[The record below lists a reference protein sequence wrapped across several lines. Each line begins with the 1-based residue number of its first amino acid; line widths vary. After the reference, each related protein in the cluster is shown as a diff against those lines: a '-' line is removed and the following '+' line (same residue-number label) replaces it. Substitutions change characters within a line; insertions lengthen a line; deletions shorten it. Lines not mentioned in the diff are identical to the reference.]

1 MKMNK
6 KYSIRKLTVGIASI
20 SIGLFVANSIDLQQL
35 ANVNLANNIIK
46 AEGTDVKNW
55 QPEGNVI
62 AQGEDGVP
70 WELYENGYLLFKP
83 VEGKDTLTNYGKIH
97 LPSWKEK
104 YHDQIKA
111 IGFTGKTYA
120 PVDSSYLFTGGM
132 SNNFP
137 KKLSNLSYVDASK
150 LDTSKVESMDSMFE
164 EASGLTN
171 LDLSKWD
178 TSKVWSMSSMFSGAS
193 GLMNLDIGKWN
204 TSQVT
209 NMKDMFFRARGLT
222 NLDVGK
228 WDTSKVTNMEYMF
241 AGASGLTNLD
251 VGKWDTSKVSSMR
264 SMFEGARGLTNL
276 DVGKWNTSKVSSMRS
291 MFALASGLMNLD
303 IGKWDTSQVTDMS
316 DMFRG
321 VRTNLDIGKW
331 DTSQVTDMH
340 WMFSGASDLTNL
352 DIGKWDTSK
361 VTDMSGMFRLASGLT
376 NLDLSRWDT
385 SKVTNMNW
393 MFSGASGLTNLDIG
407 KWNTSKVR
415 TMWNMFEGASG
426 LTNLD
431 IGKWDTSQVTDMGSM
446 FEGAS
451 SLTNLDIGKWDTS
464 QVTNMS
470 DMFSGARGL
479 TNLDIGKWD
488 TSKVRNMWGMFNEAS
503 GLTNLDI
510 GKWDTSQVTDMFYM
524 FKGASGL
531 TRLDIGKWNTSQ
543 VTAMNS
549 MFEGASSLTNLDIG
563 KWDTSQ
569 VTAMRS
575 MFEGASGLTNLDVSK
590 WDVSNVKYISDMF
603 SRTPNLVNV
612 NTGENLKLIEALV
625 EAKGDNIRWIREDK
639 TYGPYTSKELYEMYK
654 ANPSALA
661 GRWVLGK
668 NSYTINFNSDTGE
681 SIEALDNKTNETITL
696 PTLTQDKP
704 GYKFLGWSKTQDGEV
719 VTDKVNLANP
729 GETITLYAKWEKVN
743 NITKQNKPI
752 EIVTKYQE
760 DDTLDNGKSQE
771 IEGRAGEKEVVT
783 TYTVTPITGELTN
796 PVVTENEVRPMTP
809 KIIKIGTKP
818 KLSYSKRG
826 DDVIKST
833 TTYKVNPSTGEIS
846 ESKTEE
852 IAKKGVLKD
861 KVQIINKKDGTT
873 IKEITKYILNEKTGE
888 ITETKE
894 VELLAD
900 KGSSNK
906 QEELPKLKV
915 AILKDTEGNVLDVLE
930 FNEKPKEVKGYRY
943 TGKEEVDGEG
953 NKVYVYD
960 KKVETSKSDDKVPT
974 VEEPKPFAGGVNAGE
989 AEVREELKPFEG
1001 GVNPVE
1007 SVVTEE
1013 LKPFAGGVNPAE
1025 SVVTEEL
1032 KPKVELST
1040 VGDYVPPII
1049 DKKEF
1054 LGGVNSAES
1063 VVTEEPKPF
1072 EGGVNPAESVV
1083 TEEQKPFAGGVNPVE
1098 SVVKEELKPFAGGVN
1113 PAESVVK
1120 EELKPFEG
1128 GVNPVESVVTE
1139 ELKPLEG
1146 GVNPAE
1152 SVVTE
1157 ELKPFEGGVN
1167 SEVASASEELPELK
1181 VAILKDTEGNV
1192 LDVLEISA
1200 KPKELKGYRYTGK
1213 EEIDGEGNKIY
1224 IYEKEKSEVTLGDEK
1239 DKRDIAETQVL
1250 DDNISQSKDVEDKK
1264 GEDST
1269 EKSLPKTGET
1279 PVGHGVLGG
1288 MLLAAT
1294 MVLTRRKIQK

>member
-46 AEGTDVKNW
+46 AEGSGVKNW

-83 VEGKDTLTNYGKIH
+83 VEGKDTLTNNGKIDF
-97 LPSWKEK
+97 PSWKEK

-120 PVDSSYLFTGGM
+120 PVNSSYLFTGDRL
-132 SNNFP
+132 NWEDFP
-137 KKLSNLSYVDASK
+137 KKLSNLSYIDASK
-150 LDTSKVESMDSMFE
+150 LDTSKVENVKYMFLG
-164 EASGLTN
+164 ARGLTN

-178 TSKVWSMSSMFSGAS
+178 TSKV
-193 GLMNLDIGKWN
+193 
-204 TSQVT
+204 T
-209 NMKDMFFRARGLT
+209 NMG
-222 NLDVGK
+222 
-228 WDTSKVTNMEYMF
+228 
-241 AGASGLTNLD
+241 
-251 VGKWDTSKVSSMR
+251 
-264 SMFEGARGLTNL
+264 
-276 DVGKWNTSKVSSMRS
+276 
-291 MFALASGLMNLD
+291 
-303 IGKWDTSQVTDMS
+303 
-316 DMFRG
+316 
-321 VRTNLDIGKW
+321 
-331 DTSQVTDMH
+331 
-340 WMFSGASDLTNL
+340 
-352 DIGKWDTSK
+352 
-361 VTDMSGMFRLASGLT
+361 GMFY
-376 NLDLSRWDT
+376 
-385 SKVTNMNW
+385 
-393 MFSGASGLTNLDIG
+393 
-407 KWNTSKVR
+407 
-415 TMWNMFEGASG
+415 
-426 LTNLD
+426 
-431 IGKWDTSQVTDMGSM
+431 
-446 FEGAS
+446 
-451 SLTNLDIGKWDTS
+451 
-464 QVTNMS
+464 
-470 DMFSGARGL
+470 
-479 TNLDIGKWD
+479 
-488 TSKVRNMWGMFNEAS
+488 EAS

-510 GKWDTSQVTDMFYM
+510 GKWDTSQVTDMSGM
-524 FKGASGL
+524 FRGAS
-531 TRLDIGKWNTSQ
+531 D
-543 VTAMNS
+543 
-549 MFEGASSLTNLDIG
+549 LTNLDIG

-569 VTAMRS
+569 VTNMGG
-575 MFEGASGLTNLDVSK
+575 MFYEARGLKNLDIGKWDTSKVTNMSGMFYEASGLTNLDIGKWDTSQVTNMRAMFYETRLANLDIGKWNTSKVTDMSKMFYSVSDLKNLDLSRWDTSQVTDMSAMFYGTRLENLDIGKWNTSKVTDMSNMFNGARGLKNLDLSRWDTSKVTNMGRMFFVAGNVGDLNIGKWDTSKVKYMEYMFYGTWLQNLDIGKWDTSKVRDMSYMFAGAGGLMNLNIGKWDTSQVMDMEWMFAGAGGLMNLNIGKWDTSKVTNMQGMFNEARGLTNLDIGKWDTSKVRDMSYMFAVAEDLTNLDVSK
-590 WDVSNVKYISDMF
+590 WNVSKVEDMSKMF

-625 EAKGDNIRWIREDK
+625 EAKDENIRWIREDK

-654 ANPSALA
+654 VNPSALA
-661 GRWVLGK
+661 GRWVLGE

-681 SIEALDNKTNETITL
+681 SIEALDSKTNETITL

-704 GYKFLGWSKTQDGEV
+704 GYKFLGWSKKQDGEV
-719 VTDKVNLANP
+719 VTDRVNLANP

-760 DDTLDNGKSQE
+760 DDTLDNDKSQE
-771 IEGRAGEKEVVT
+771 IEGKAGEKEVVT

-796 PVVTENEVRPMTP
+796 PVVTEKEVRSMTP

-833 TTYKVNPSTGEIS
+833 TTYKVNSSTGETS

-861 KVQIINKKDGTT
+861 KVQVINKKDGTT

-888 ITETKE
+888 TTETKE

-900 KGSSNK
+900 KGSANK
-906 QEELPKLKV
+906 QEELSELKV
-915 AILKDTEGNVLDVLE
+915 VILKDTEGNVLDVLE

-960 KKVETSKSDDKVPT
+960 KKVELSTVGDFVPPT
-974 VEEPKPFAGGVNAGE
+974 IEGKEFVGGVNP
-989 AEVREELKPFEG
+989 AESVITEELKPFE
-1001 GVNPVE
+1001 
-1007 SVVTEE
+1007 
-1013 LKPFAGGVNPAE
+1013 GGVNPAE

-1040 VGDYVPPII
+1040 VGDYVPPTIDKKEFLGGVNSAESVVTEELKPFEGGVNPVELVVTEEPKPFEGGVNPAESVITEELKPFEGGVNPAESVVTEELKPKVELSTVGDYVPPTI

-1072 EGGVNPAESVV
+1072 EGGVN
-1083 TEEQKPFAGGVNPVE
+1083 
-1098 SVVKEELKPFAGGVN
+1098 
-1113 PAESVVK
+1113 
-1120 EELKPFEG
+1120 
-1128 GVNPVESVVTE
+1128 
-1139 ELKPLEG
+1139 
-1146 GVNPAE
+1146 
-1152 SVVTE
+1152 
-1157 ELKPFEGGVN
+1157 

-1181 VAILKDTEGNV
+1181 VAILKDIEGNV

-1213 EEIDGEGNKIY
+1213 EEVDGEGNKIY
-1224 IYEKEKSEVTLGDEK
+1224 IYEKEKSEVTLGDKK
-1239 DKRDIAETQVL
+1239 DKRDISQTQVL
-1250 DDNISQSKDVEDKK
+1250 DDNISQSKNVEDKK

-1294 MVLTRRKIQK
+1294 IMLTRRKIQK

>member
-83 VEGKDTLTNYGKIH
+83 VEGKDTLTNNGRID

-120 PVDSSYLFTGGM
+120 PVNSSYLFEGDGDKW
-132 SNNFP
+132 NNFP
-137 KKLSNLSYVDASK
+137 KNLSNLSYIDASK
-150 LDTSKVESMDSMFE
+150 LDTSKVENMYSMFSR
-164 EASGLTN
+164 ARGLTN

-178 TSKVWSMSSMFSGAS
+178 TSKVTNMGGMFLSAS
-193 GLMNLDIGKWN
+193 GLTKLDIGNWN
-204 TSQVT
+204 T
-209 NMKDMFFRARGLT
+209 G
-222 NLDVGK
+222 
-228 WDTSKVTNMEYMF
+228 KVTNM
-241 AGASGLTNLD
+241 GG
-251 VGKWDTSKVSSMR
+251 
-264 SMFEGARGLTNL
+264 
-276 DVGKWNTSKVSSMRS
+276 
-291 MFALASGLMNLD
+291 
-303 IGKWDTSQVTDMS
+303 
-316 DMFRG
+316 
-321 VRTNLDIGKW
+321 
-331 DTSQVTDMH
+331 
-340 WMFSGASDLTNL
+340 
-352 DIGKWDTSK
+352 
-361 VTDMSGMFRLASGLT
+361 
-376 NLDLSRWDT
+376 
-385 SKVTNMNW
+385 
-393 MFSGASGLTNLDIG
+393 MFSGASGLTKLDIG
-407 KWNTSKVR
+407 NWNTGKV
-415 TMWNMFEGASG
+415 TEMDW
-426 LTNLD
+426 
-431 IGKWDTSQVTDMGSM
+431 
-446 FEGAS
+446 
-451 SLTNLDIGKWDTS
+451 
-464 QVTNMS
+464 
-470 DMFSGARGL
+470 MFSSARGL

-488 TSKVRNMWGMFNEAS
+488 TSKVTSMVAMFEEARGLTNLDIGKWDTSKVTSMIAMFSEAS

-510 GKWDTSQVTDMFYM
+510 GKWDTSQVTNMRWM
-524 FKGASGL
+524 FKGASSL
-531 TRLDIGKWNTSQ
+531 TNLEIGKWNTSQ
-543 VTAMNS
+543 VTNMGEMFDEASGLTNLDIGNWDTSKVTNMRS
-549 MFEGASSLTNLDIG
+549 MFSRARGLTSLDIG

-569 VTAMRS
+569 VEDMS
-575 MFEGASGLTNLDVSK
+575 DMFRYARGLTNLDVSK

-603 SRTPNLVNV
+603 ARTTNLVNV
-612 NTGENLKLIEALV
+612 NTGENLKLIEELV
-625 EAKGDNIRWIREDK
+625 EAKGDNIRWVREDK

-661 GRWVLGK
+661 GRWFLEK

-681 SIEALDNKTNETITL
+681 SIKALDSKTNETITL

-719 VTDKVNLANP
+719 VTDRVNLANP
-729 GETITLYAKWEKVN
+729 GKTITLYAKWEKVN

-760 DDTLDNGKSQE
+760 DDILDNGKSQE
-771 IEGRAGEKEVVT
+771 IEGKAGEKEVVT
-783 TYTVTPITGELTN
+783 TYKVTPITGELTN
-796 PVVTENEVRPMTP
+796 PVVTEKEIRPMTP

-888 ITETKE
+888 TTETKE

-906 QEELPKLKV
+906 QEELPELKV
-915 AILKDTEGNVLDVLE
+915 AILKDAENNVLDVLG
-930 FNEKPKEVKGYRY
+930 FNEKPKEVKGYKY
-943 TGKEEVDGEG
+943 TGKEEVDVDG

-974 VEEPKPFAGGVNAGE
+974 VEEAKPFEGGVNPAESVVTEELKPFEGGVNPAESVVTEELKPKVELSTVGDYVPPMIVKKEFMGGVNAGE
-989 AEVREELKPFEG
+989 AEIREELKPFEG

-1013 LKPFAGGVNPAE
+1013 LKPFKGGVNPAE

>member
-35 ANVNLANNIIK
+35 VNVNLANNIIK

-83 VEGKDTLTNYGKIH
+83 VEGKDTLTNNGRID

-120 PVDSSYLFTGGM
+120 PVNSSYLFEGNGDIWD
-132 SNNFP
+132 NFP
-137 KKLSNLSYVDASK
+137 KNLSNLSYIDASK
-150 LDTSKVESMDSMFE
+150 LDTSKVENMYSMFSRARGLENLDLSKWDTSKVKNMAGMFE
-164 EASGLTN
+164 EARGLENLDLSKWNTSQVTNMGAMFSDTRLTNLDIGGWDTSQVKNMGYMFSEASRLTNLDLSRWDTSQVKNMSNMFRVVRGLTNLDLSRWDTSQVTDMEYMFYGTRLANLDIGKWDTSQVTNMGNMFAGDSDLTNSNIGKWDTSKVTNMEGMFSGARGLTN

-178 TSKVWSMSSMFSGAS
+178 TSKV
-193 GLMNLDIGKWN
+193 
-204 TSQVT
+204 
-209 NMKDMFFRARGLT
+209 KDM
-222 NLDVGK
+222 
-228 WDTSKVTNMEYMF
+228 SYMF
-241 AGASGLTNLD
+241 AGAED
-251 VGKWDTSKVSSMR
+251 
-264 SMFEGARGLTNL
+264 
-276 DVGKWNTSKVSSMRS
+276 
-291 MFALASGLMNLD
+291 
-303 IGKWDTSQVTDMS
+303 
-316 DMFRG
+316 
-321 VRTNLDIGKW
+321 
-331 DTSQVTDMH
+331 
-340 WMFSGASDLTNL
+340 
-352 DIGKWDTSK
+352 
-361 VTDMSGMFRLASGLT
+361 
-376 NLDLSRWDT
+376 
-385 SKVTNMNW
+385 
-393 MFSGASGLTNLDIG
+393 
-407 KWNTSKVR
+407 
-415 TMWNMFEGASG
+415 
-426 LTNLD
+426 
-431 IGKWDTSQVTDMGSM
+431 
-446 FEGAS
+446 
-451 SLTNLDIGKWDTS
+451 
-464 QVTNMS
+464 
-470 DMFSGARGL
+470 
-479 TNLDIGKWD
+479 
-488 TSKVRNMWGMFNEAS
+488 
-503 GLTNLDI
+503 
-510 GKWDTSQVTDMFYM
+510 
-524 FKGASGL
+524 
-531 TRLDIGKWNTSQ
+531 
-543 VTAMNS
+543 
-549 MFEGASSLTNLDIG
+549 
-563 KWDTSQ
+563 
-569 VTAMRS
+569 
-575 MFEGASGLTNLDVSK
+575 LTNLDVSK
-590 WDVSNVKYISDMF
+590 WDVSKVEDMREMF
-603 SRTPNLVNV
+603 SNTSNLVNV
-612 NTGENLKLIEALV
+612 NTGENLKMIEALV

-639 TYGPYTSKELYEMYK
+639 TYGPYTSKELYEKYK
-654 ANPSALA
+654 ANPSVLA

-681 SIEALDNKTNETITL
+681 SIKALDSKTNETITL

-760 DDTLDNGKSQE
+760 DDTLDNDKSQE
-771 IEGRAGEKEVVT
+771 IEGKAGEKEVVT

-796 PVVTENEVRPMTP
+796 PVVTEKEVRPMTP

-833 TTYKVNPSTGEIS
+833 TTYKVNSSTGETS

-861 KVQIINKKDGTT
+861 KVQVINKKDGTT

-888 ITETKE
+888 TTETKE

-900 KGSSNK
+900 KGSANK
-906 QEELPKLKV
+906 QEKLSELKV

-930 FNEKPKEVKGYRY
+930 FNEKPKEVKGYKY
-943 TGKEEVDGEG
+943 TGKEEVDVEG

-974 VEEPKPFAGGVNAGE
+974 VEEPKPFAGGVNS
-989 AEVREELKPFEG
+989 AESVVTEELKPYAG

-1013 LKPFAGGVNPAE
+1013 LKP
-1025 SVVTEEL
+1025 
-1032 KPKVELST
+1032 
-1040 VGDYVPPII
+1040 Y
-1049 DKKEF
+1049 
-1054 LGGVNSAES
+1054 
-1063 VVTEEPKPF
+1063 

-1083 TEEQKPFAGGVNPVE
+1083 KEELKSFAGGVNPEESVVREELKPFEGGVNPVE

-1113 PAESVVK
+1113 PAESVVT
-1120 EELKPFEG
+1120 EEPKPFES

-1146 GVNPAE
+1146 GVNSEEAA
-1152 SVVTE
+1152 VRE
-1157 ELKPFEGGVN
+1157 ELKPYEGGVN

-1200 KPKELKGYRYTGK
+1200 KPKELKGYRYTEK
-1213 EEIDGEGNKIY
+1213 EEVDGEGNKIY

-1250 DDNISQSKDVEDKK
+1250 DDNISQSKNVEDKK

-1269 EKSLPKTGET
+1269 EKILPKTGET
-1279 PVGHGVLGG
+1279 PAGHGVLGG

-1294 MVLTRRKIQK
+1294 IMLTRRKIQK

>member
-1 MKMNK
+1 MNK

-55 QPEGNVI
+55 QPEGNLI

-83 VEGKDTLTNYGKIH
+83 VEGKDTLTNNGEIDF
-97 LPSWKEK
+97 PSWKEK

-111 IGFTGKTYA
+111 IGFTSKTYA
-120 PVDSSYLFTGGM
+120 PVNSSHLFRGGRYEWDT
-132 SNNFP
+132 FP
-137 KKLSNLSYVDASK
+137 RKLSNLSYIDASK
-150 LDTSKVESMDSMFE
+150 LDTSKVENMKSMFSR
-164 EASGLTN
+164 AGGLTN
-171 LDLSKWD
+171 LD
-178 TSKVWSMSSMFSGAS
+178 
-193 GLMNLDIGKWN
+193 I
-204 TSQVT
+204 
-209 NMKDMFFRARGLT
+209 
-222 NLDVGK
+222 GK
-228 WDTSKVTNMEYMF
+228 WDTSKVTNMGGMF
-241 AGASGLTNLD
+241 SETWLTNLD
-251 VGKWDTSKVSSMR
+251 IGGWDTSKVTNMGG
-264 SMFEGARGLTNL
+264 MFNEARGLTNL
-276 DVGKWNTSKVSSMRS
+276 DLSRWDTSQVMNMGG
-291 MFALASGLMNLD
+291 MFSEASGLTNLD
-303 IGKWDTSQVTDMS
+303 IGKWDTSKVTNMGA
-316 DMFRG
+316 MFEEARG
-321 VRTNLDIGKW
+321 LTNLDIGKW
-331 DTSQVTDMH
+331 DTSQVRNMR
-340 WMFSGASDLTNL
+340 WMFSGASGLTNL

-361 VTDMSGMFRLASGLT
+361 VTDMSRMFYGTRASLDIGKWDTSQVTDMEHMFDGAKGLT

-385 SKVTNMNW
+385 SKVRNMRW
-393 MFSGASGLTNLDIG
+393 MFAVAGDVRNLNIG
-407 KWNTSKVR
+407 KWDTSQVMDMGYMFYGTWLANLDLGKWDTSQVMNMELMFARAFDLTNSNIGKWDTSKV
-415 TMWNMFEGASG
+415 TNMEGMFAEAGG
-426 LTNLD
+426 LVNLD
-431 IGKWDTSQVTDMGSM
+431 IGKWDTS
-446 FEGAS
+446 
-451 SLTNLDIGKWDTS
+451 K
-464 QVTNMS
+464 VTNMGW
-470 DMFSGARGL
+470 MFSGARGL

-488 TSKVRNMWGMFNEAS
+488 TSKVTDMKGMFSE
-503 GLTNLDI
+503 
-510 GKWDTSQVTDMFYM
+510 
-524 FKGASGL
+524 
-531 TRLDIGKWNTSQ
+531 
-543 VTAMNS
+543 
-549 MFEGASSLTNLDIG
+549 
-563 KWDTSQ
+563 
-569 VTAMRS
+569 
-575 MFEGASGLTNLDVSK
+575 ASGLTNLDVSK
-590 WDVSNVKYISDMF
+590 WNVSKVEDMSKMF
-603 SRTPNLVNV
+603 SNTPNLVNV
-612 NTGENLKLIEALV
+612 NTGENLKMIEALIEA
-625 EAKGDNIRWIREDK
+625 KGENIRWVREDK
-639 TYGPYTSKELYEMYK
+639 TYGPYTSKELYEKYK
-654 ANPSALA
+654 VNPSALA
-661 GRWVLGK
+661 GRWFLEK

-681 SIEALDNKTNETITL
+681 SIKALDSKTNETITL

-704 GYKFLGWSKTQDGEV
+704 GYKFLGWSKNQDGEV

-743 NITKQNKPI
+743 NITKENKPI

-771 IEGRAGEKEVVT
+771 IEGKAGEKEVVT

-796 PVVTENEVRPMTP
+796 PVVTEKEVRPMTP

-861 KVQIINKKDGTT
+861 KVQIINKKEGTT

-888 ITETKE
+888 TTETKE

-915 AILKDTEGNVLDVLE
+915 VILKDTEGNVLDVLE
-930 FNEKPKEVKGYRY
+930 FNEKPKEVKGYKY

-974 VEEPKPFAGGVNAGE
+974 VEEPKPF
-989 AEVREELKPFEG
+989 EG
-1001 GVNPVE
+1001 GANPVE

-1013 LKPFAGGVNPAE
+1013 LKSFTGGVNPAESVVTEELKPFEGGVNPAE

-1040 VGDYVPPII
+1040 VGDYVPPMIV
-1049 DKKEF
+1049 KKEF
-1054 LGGVNSAES
+1054 MGGVNAGEAEIR
-1063 VVTEEPKPF
+1063 
-1072 EGGVNPAESVV
+1072 
-1083 TEEQKPFAGGVNPVE
+1083 
-1098 SVVKEELKPFAGGVN
+1098 
-1113 PAESVVK
+1113 

-1139 ELKPLEG
+1139 ELKPFKGGVNPAESVVTEEAKPFEG

-1157 ELKPFEGGVN
+1157 ELKPFEGGVNPAESVVTEEAKPFEGGVNPAESVVTEELKPYEGGVNSEEAAVREELKPYEGGVN

-1181 VAILKDTEGNV
+1181 VAILKDKEGNV

-1200 KPKELKGYRYTGK
+1200 KPKELKGYRYTEK
-1213 EEIDGEGNKIY
+1213 EEVDGEGNKIY

-1239 DKRDIAETQVL
+1239 DKRDIAETQSL
-1250 DDNISQSKDVEDKK
+1250 DDNISQSKNVENKK

-1269 EKSLPKTGET
+1269 EKILPKTGET
-1279 PVGHGVLGG
+1279 PAGHGVLGG

-1294 MVLTRRKIQK
+1294 IMLTRRKIHK

>member
-83 VEGKDTLTNYGKIH
+83 VEGKDTLTSNGKIDI
-97 LPSWKEK
+97 PSWKEK

-120 PVDSSYLFTGGM
+120 PVDSSYLFGGD
-132 SNNFP
+132 SQTWDYFP
-137 KKLSNLSYVDASK
+137 KKLSNLAYIDASK
-150 LDTSKVESMDSMFE
+150 LDTSKVENMM
-164 EASGLTN
+164 
-171 LDLSKWD
+171 
-178 TSKVWSMSSMFSGAS
+178 SMFSGAS
-193 GLMNLDIGKWN
+193 GLTSLDIGKWDTSKVTNMSGMFYKASGLTNLDIGKWN

-209 NMKDMFFRARGLT
+209 NMMWMFEEARGL
-222 NLDVGK
+222 
-228 WDTSKVTNMEYMF
+228 M
-241 AGASGLTNLD
+241 
-251 VGKWDTSKVSSMR
+251 
-264 SMFEGARGLTNL
+264 
-276 DVGKWNTSKVSSMRS
+276 
-291 MFALASGLMNLD
+291 
-303 IGKWDTSQVTDMS
+303 
-316 DMFRG
+316 
-321 VRTNLDIGKW
+321 
-331 DTSQVTDMH
+331 
-340 WMFSGASDLTNL
+340 NL

-361 VTDMSGMFRLASGLT
+361 VTDMSVMFGR
-376 NLDLSRWDT
+376 
-385 SKVTNMNW
+385 
-393 MFSGASGLTNLDIG
+393 ASGLTNLDIG
-407 KWNTSKVR
+407 KWNTS
-415 TMWNMFEGASG
+415 
-426 LTNLD
+426 
-431 IGKWDTSQVTDMGSM
+431 QVTDMDAM
-446 FEGAS
+446 FLRAS
-451 SLTNLDIGKWDTS
+451 SLTNLDIEKWDTS
-464 QVTNMS
+464 KVRSMRS
-470 DMFSGARGL
+470 MFAGARGL

-488 TSKVRNMWGMFNEAS
+488 TSKVTNMWRMFSGAE

-510 GKWDTSQVTDMFYM
+510 GKWDTSQVTNML
-524 FKGASGL
+524 G
-531 TRLDIGKWNTSQ
+531 
-543 VTAMNS
+543 
-549 MFEGASSLTNLDIG
+549 MFEEAINLTNLDIG

-569 VTAMRS
+569 VTNMRY
-575 MFEGASGLTNLDVSK
+575 MFSGARGLTNLDVSK
-590 WDVSNVKYISDMF
+590 WDVSKVEDMRGMF
-603 SRTPNLVNV
+603 SGAEGLTNLDVSKWDVSKVEDMWKMFSNTSNLVNV
-612 NTGENLKLIEALV
+612 NTGENLKMIEALV
-625 EAKGDNIRWIREDK
+625 EAKGDNIRWVREDK

-661 GRWVLGK
+661 GRWFLEK
-668 NSYTINFNSDTGE
+668 NRYTINFNSDTGE
-681 SIEALDNKTNETITL
+681 SIEALDSKTNETITL

-704 GYKFLGWSKTQDGEV
+704 GYKFLGWSRTQDGEV

-771 IEGRAGEKEVVT
+771 IEGKAGEKEVVT

-833 TTYKVNPSTGEIS
+833 TTYKVNPSTGETS

-861 KVQIINKKDGTT
+861 KVQVINKKDGTT

-888 ITETKE
+888 TTETKE

-900 KGSSNK
+900 KGSANK
-906 QEELPKLKV
+906 QEKLSELKV

-930 FNEKPKEVKGYRY
+930 FNEKPKEVKGYKY
-943 TGKEEVDGEG
+943 TGKEEVDVEG

-974 VEEPKPFAGGVNAGE
+974 VEEPKPFEGGVNPVGSVVA
-989 AEVREELKPFEG
+989 EELKPFES
-1001 GVNPVE
+1001 GVNPAE
-1007 SVVTEE
+1007 SVVTEELKRFEGGVNSVEAAVREE

-1032 KPKVELST
+1032 KP
-1040 VGDYVPPII
+1040 
-1049 DKKEF
+1049 F
-1054 LGGVNSAES
+1054 
-1063 VVTEEPKPF
+1063 
-1072 EGGVNPAESVV
+1072 
-1083 TEEQKPFAGGVNPVE
+1083 
-1098 SVVKEELKPFAGGVN
+1098 
-1113 PAESVVK
+1113 
-1120 EELKPFEG
+1120 
-1128 GVNPVESVVTE
+1128 
-1139 ELKPLEG
+1139 EG

-1157 ELKPFEGGVN
+1157 ELKPFAGGVNPVESVVTEELKPFAGGVNSAESVVKEELKPFEIGVNSVESAVTEELKPLEGGVSSEEAAVREELKPYEGGVN

-1181 VAILKDTEGNV
+1181 VAILKDKEGNV
-1192 LDVLEISA
+1192 LDVLEISE
-1200 KPKELKGYRYTGK
+1200 KPKELKGYRYTEK
-1213 EEIDGEGNKIY
+1213 EEVDGEGNKIY

-1239 DKRDIAETQVL
+1239 DKRDIAETQGL
-1250 DDNISQSKDVEDKK
+1250 DDNISQSKNVEDKK

-1269 EKSLPKTGET
+1269 ERILPKTGET
-1279 PVGHGVLGG
+1279 PAGYGVLGG

-1294 MVLTRRKIQK
+1294 IMLTRRKIHK

>member
-83 VEGKDTLTNYGKIH
+83 VEGKDTLTNNGEIDF
-97 LPSWKEK
+97 PSWKEK

-120 PVDSSYLFTGGM
+120 PVNSSYLFRGDSHTWD
-132 SNNFP
+132 NFP
-137 KKLSNLSYVDASK
+137 KKLSNLFYIDASK
-150 LDTSKVESMDSMFE
+150 LDTSKVENMDNMFYG
-164 EASGLTN
+164 ADGLTN
-171 LDLSKWD
+171 LD
-178 TSKVWSMSSMFSGAS
+178 
-193 GLMNLDIGKWN
+193 I
-204 TSQVT
+204 
-209 NMKDMFFRARGLT
+209 
-222 NLDVGK
+222 GK
-228 WDTSKVTNMEYMF
+228 WDTSKVTNMASMF
-241 AGASGLTNLD
+241 TVARGLTNLD
-251 VGKWDTSKVSSMR
+251 IGKWDTSKVTNMR
-264 SMFEGARGLTNL
+264 GMFSR
-276 DVGKWNTSKVSSMRS
+276 
-291 MFALASGLMNLD
+291 ASGLMNLD
-303 IGKWDTSQVTDMS
+303 IGKWDTSQVTKMGH
-316 DMFRG
+316 MF
-321 VRTNLDIGKW
+321 NDA
-331 DTSQVTDMH
+331 
-340 WMFSGASDLTNL
+340 SGLTNL

-361 VTDMSGMFRLASGLT
+361 VTDMTGMFSLAS
-376 NLDLSRWDT
+376 R
-385 SKVTNMNW
+385 
-393 MFSGASGLTNLDIG
+393 
-407 KWNTSKVR
+407 
-415 TMWNMFEGASG
+415 

-431 IGKWDTSQVTDMGSM
+431 IGKWDTSKVTDMGR
-446 FEGAS
+446 
-451 SLTNLDIGKWDTS
+451 
-464 QVTNMS
+464 
-470 DMFSGARGL
+470 MFSGARGL

-488 TSKVRNMWGMFNEAS
+488 TSKVTNMEFMFSGARGLTNLDIGKWDTSKVSSMRFMFYGAS
-503 GLTNLDI
+503 SLTNLDIGKWDTSKITDMGSMFKGARGLTNLDI
-510 GKWDTSQVTDMFYM
+510 GKWDTSQVTNMESMF
-524 FKGASGL
+524 FRTEGL
-531 TRLDIGKWNTSQ
+531 KNLDIGKWDTSK
-543 VTAMNS
+543 VTNMSN
-549 MFEGASSLTNLDIG
+549 MFYVASSLTNLDIG
-563 KWDTSQ
+563 KWDTSK
-569 VTAMRS
+569 VTDMGRMFSGARGLTNLDIGKWDTSKVTS
-575 MFEGASGLTNLDVSK
+575 MYEMFSDASGLTNLDISK
-590 WDVSNVKYISDMF
+590 WDVSNVEYISEMF

-612 NTGENLKLIEALV
+612 NTGENLKVIEALV
-625 EAKGDNIRWIREDK
+625 EAKGDNIRWVREDK
-639 TYGPYTSKELYEMYK
+639 TYGPYTSKELYEKYK

-661 GRWVLGK
+661 GRWILG
-668 NSYTINFNSDTGE
+668 NEWYTINFE
-681 SIEALDNKTNETITL
+681 SGTNEDLVSVTGINNKDLTL

-719 VTDKVNLANP
+719 VTNKVNLANP

-771 IEGRAGEKEVVT
+771 IEGKAGEKEVVT
-783 TYTVTPITGELTN
+783 TYKVMPITGELIN
-796 PVVTENEVRPMTP
+796 PVVTEKEVRPMTP

-826 DDVIKST
+826 DDIIKST

-888 ITETKE
+888 TTETKE

-915 AILKDTEGNVLDVLE
+915 SILKDTEGNVLDVLE
-930 FNEKPKEVKGYRY
+930 FNEKPKEVKGYKY
-943 TGKEEVDGEG
+943 TGKEEVDVDG

-960 KKVETSKSDDKVPT
+960 KKVELSTVGDFVPPT
-974 VEEPKPFAGGVNAGE
+974 IEGKEFEGGVNP
-989 AEVREELKPFEG
+989 AESVVTEELKPFEGGVNPAESVVTEELKPFEGGVNPAESVVTEKLKPYEG

-1013 LKPFAGGVNPAE
+1013 LKPFEGGVNPAE

-1032 KPKVELST
+1032 
-1040 VGDYVPPII
+1040 
-1049 DKKEF
+1049 
-1054 LGGVNSAES
+1054 
-1063 VVTEEPKPF
+1063 KPF

-1083 TEEQKPFAGGVNPVE
+1083 TEE
-1098 SVVKEELKPFAGGVN
+1098 
-1113 PAESVVK
+1113 
-1120 EELKPFEG
+1120 LKPFEG
-1128 GVNPVESVVTE
+1128 GVNSGEAEVRE
-1139 ELKPLEG
+1139 ELK
-1146 GVNPAE
+1146 
-1152 SVVTE
+1152 T
-1157 ELKPFEGGVN
+1157 FEGGVN

-1200 KPKELKGYRYTGK
+1200 KPKELKGYKYTEK
-1213 EEIDGEGNKIY
+1213 EEVDGEGNKIY
-1224 IYEKEKSEVTLGDEK
+1224 IYEKEKSEVTLGDKK

-1250 DDNISQSKDVEDKK
+1250 EDNISQSMNIEDKK

-1294 MVLTRRKIQK
+1294 IMLTRRKIQK

>member
-83 VEGKDTLTNYGKIH
+83 VEGKDTLTNNGRID

-120 PVDSSYLFTGGM
+120 PVNSSYLFEGDGDKW
-132 SNNFP
+132 NNFP
-137 KKLSNLSYVDASK
+137 KNLSNLSYIDASK
-150 LDTSKVESMDSMFE
+150 LDTSKVENMYSMFSR
-164 EASGLTN
+164 ARGLTN

-178 TSKVWSMSSMFSGAS
+178 TSKVTRMDRMF
-193 GLMNLDIGKWN
+193 
-204 TSQVT
+204 V
-209 NMKDMFFRARGLT
+209 
-222 NLDVGK
+222 
-228 WDTSKVTNMEYMF
+228 
-241 AGASGLTNLD
+241 
-251 VGKWDTSKVSSMR
+251 
-264 SMFEGARGLTNL
+264 GARGLTNL
-276 DVGKWNTSKVSSMRS
+276 D
-291 MFALASGLMNLD
+291 
-303 IGKWDTSQVTDMS
+303 IGGWDTSQVTNMGG
-316 DMFRG
+316 MFLSASG
-321 VRTNLDIGKW
+321 LTKLDIGNWNTGK
-331 DTSQVTDMH
+331 VTNMGG
-340 WMFSGASDLTNL
+340 MFSGASGLTKLDIGNWNTGKVTEMDWMFSSASGLTNL

-361 VTDMSGMFRLASGLT
+361 VTSMVA
-376 NLDLSRWDT
+376 
-385 SKVTNMNW
+385 
-393 MFSGASGLTNLDIG
+393 
-407 KWNTSKVR
+407 
-415 TMWNMFEGASG
+415 MFE
-426 LTNLD
+426 
-431 IGKWDTSQVTDMGSM
+431 
-446 FEGAS
+446 E
-451 SLTNLDIGKWDTS
+451 
-464 QVTNMS
+464 
-470 DMFSGARGL
+470 ARGL

-488 TSKVRNMWGMFNEAS
+488 TSKVTSMIAMFSEAS

-510 GKWDTSQVTDMFYM
+510 GKWDTSQVTNMRWM
-524 FKGASGL
+524 FKGASSL
-531 TRLDIGKWNTSQ
+531 TNLEIGKWNTSQ
-543 VTAMNS
+543 VTNMGE
-549 MFEGASSLTNLDIG
+549 MFDEASGLTNLDIG
-563 KWDTSQ
+563 NWDTSK
-569 VTAMRS
+569 VTDMRS
-575 MFEGASGLTNLDVSK
+575 MFSRARGLTSLDIGNWDTSKVMVMEFMFSGASSLTNLDVSK
-590 WDVSNVKYISDMF
+590 WDVSKVEDMSKMF

-654 ANPSALA
+654 VNPSALA

-681 SIEALDNKTNETITL
+681 SIEALDSKTNETITL

-704 GYKFLGWSKTQDGEV
+704 GYKFLGWSKTQNGEV
-719 VTDKVNLANP
+719 VTDKVNIANP

-743 NITKQNKPI
+743 NITKQNKSI

-771 IEGRAGEKEVVT
+771 IEGKAGEKEVVT
-783 TYTVTPITGELTN
+783 TYKVTPITGELTN
-796 PVVTENEVRPMTP
+796 PVVTEKEIRPMTP

-888 ITETKE
+888 TTETKE

-906 QEELPKLKV
+906 QEELPELKV
-915 AILKDTEGNVLDVLE
+915 AILKDAENNVLDVLG
-930 FNEKPKEVKGYRY
+930 FNEKPKEVKGYKY
-943 TGKEEVDGEG
+943 TGKEEVDVDG

-974 VEEPKPFAGGVNAGE
+974 VEEAKPFEGGVNPAESVVTEELKPFEGGVNPAESVVTEELKPKVELSTVGDYVPPMIVKKEFMGGVNAGE
-989 AEVREELKPFEG
+989 AEIREELKPFEGGVNPVESVVTEELKPFKGGVNPAESVVTEEAKPFEGGVNPAESVVTEELKPLEGGVNPAESVVTEELKPFAGGVNPVESVVTEELKPFEG

-1032 KPKVELST
+1032 KP
-1040 VGDYVPPII
+1040 
-1049 DKKEF
+1049 
-1054 LGGVNSAES
+1054 
-1063 VVTEEPKPF
+1063 
-1072 EGGVNPAESVV
+1072 
-1083 TEEQKPFAGGVNPVE
+1083 FA
-1098 SVVKEELKPFAGGVN
+1098 
-1113 PAESVVK
+1113 
-1120 EELKPFEG
+1120 
-1128 GVNPVESVVTE
+1128 
-1139 ELKPLEG
+1139 
-1146 GVNPAE
+1146 
-1152 SVVTE
+1152 
-1157 ELKPFEGGVN
+1157 GGVN
-1167 SEVASASEELPELK
+1167 SEVASAPEELPELK

-1224 IYEKEKSEVTLGDEK
+1224 IYEKEKSEVTFGDEK
-1239 DKRDIAETQVL
+1239 DKRDIAQTQVL
-1250 DDNISQSKDVEDKK
+1250 DDNISQSKKVEDKR

>member
-55 QPEGNVI
+55 QPEGNVV

-83 VEGKDTLTNYGKIH
+83 VEGKDTLTNNGKINI
-97 LPSWKEK
+97 PSWKEK

-120 PVDSSYLFTGGM
+120 PVNSSYLFTGDRL
-132 SNNFP
+132 NWEDFP
-137 KKLSNLSYVDASK
+137 KKLSNLSYIDASK
-150 LDTSKVESMDSMFE
+150 LDTSKVWSMNSMFE
-164 EASGLTN
+164 GASGLTN
-171 LDLSKWD
+171 LDLSRWDTSQVSSMRSMFLGASDLTNLDIGGWDTSQVTDMGYMFYGARLANLDIGKWD
-178 TSKVWSMSSMFSGAS
+178 TSKVTNMSHMFSFSGES

-209 NMKDMFFRARGLT
+209 NM
-222 NLDVGK
+222 N
-228 WDTSKVTNMEYMF
+228 
-241 AGASGLTNLD
+241 
-251 VGKWDTSKVSSMR
+251 
-264 SMFEGARGLTNL
+264 SMFLGAR
-276 DVGKWNTSKVSSMRS
+276 S
-291 MFALASGLMNLD
+291 LM
-303 IGKWDTSQVTDMS
+303 
-316 DMFRG
+316 
-321 VRTNLDIGKW
+321 
-331 DTSQVTDMH
+331 
-340 WMFSGASDLTNL
+340 
-352 DIGKWDTSK
+352 
-361 VTDMSGMFRLASGLT
+361 
-376 NLDLSRWDT
+376 
-385 SKVTNMNW
+385 
-393 MFSGASGLTNLDIG
+393 NLDIG
-407 KWNTSKVR
+407 KWNTSRV
-415 TMWNMFEGASG
+415 TNMWGMFEGASG

-431 IGKWDTSQVTDMGSM
+431 IGKWDTSKVTLMG
-446 FEGAS
+446 
-451 SLTNLDIGKWDTS
+451 N
-464 QVTNMS
+464 
-470 DMFSGARGL
+470 MFS
-479 TNLDIGKWD
+479 N
-488 TSKVRNMWGMFNEAS
+488 
-503 GLTNLDI
+503 
-510 GKWDTSQVTDMFYM
+510 
-524 FKGASGL
+524 
-531 TRLDIGKWNTSQ
+531 
-543 VTAMNS
+543 
-549 MFEGASSLTNLDIG
+549 
-563 KWDTSQ
+563 
-569 VTAMRS
+569 
-575 MFEGASGLTNLDVSK
+575 
-590 WDVSNVKYISDMF
+590 
-603 SRTPNLVNV
+603 TPNLVNV
-612 NTGENLKLIEALV
+612 NTGENLKVIEALV
-625 EAKGDNIRWIREDK
+625 EEKGDNISWVREDK
-639 TYGPYTSKELYEMYK
+639 TYGPYTSKELYEKYK
-654 ANPSALA
+654 ANPSVLA

-681 SIEALDNKTNETITL
+681 SIKALDSKTNETITL

-704 GYKFLGWSKTQDGEV
+704 GYKFLGWSRTQDGEV

-771 IEGRAGEKEVVT
+771 IEGKAGEKEVVT

-833 TTYKVNPSTGEIS
+833 TTYKVNPSTGETS

-861 KVQIINKKDGTT
+861 KVQVINKKDGTT

-888 ITETKE
+888 TTETKE

-900 KGSSNK
+900 KGSANK
-906 QEELPKLKV
+906 QEKLSELKV

-930 FNEKPKEVKGYRY
+930 FNEKPKEVKGYKY
-943 TGKEEVDGEG
+943 TGKEEVDVEG

-974 VEEPKPFAGGVNAGE
+974 VEEPKPFEGGVNPVGSVVAEELKPFESGVNPAESVVTEELKRFAGGVNSVE
-989 AEVREELKPFEG
+989 AAVREELKPFAGGVNSAESVVTEELKPFEGGVNPAESVVTEELKPFAG

-1013 LKPFAGGVNPAE
+1013 LKPFAGGVN
-1025 SVVTEEL
+1025 S
-1032 KPKVELST
+1032 
-1040 VGDYVPPII
+1040 
-1049 DKKEF
+1049 
-1054 LGGVNSAES
+1054 
-1063 VVTEEPKPF
+1063 
-1072 EGGVNPAESVV
+1072 
-1083 TEEQKPFAGGVNPVE
+1083 
-1098 SVVKEELKPFAGGVN
+1098 
-1113 PAESVVK
+1113 AESVVK
-1120 EELKPFEG
+1120 EELKPFES

-1139 ELKPLEG
+1139 ELKPFAGGVNSAESVVKEELKPFES
-1146 GVNPAE
+1146 GVNPAG

-1157 ELKPFEGGVN
+1157 ELKPFAGGVN

-1181 VAILKDTEGNV
+1181 VTILKDTEGNV
-1192 LDVLEISA
+1192 LDVLEIPA

-1239 DKRDIAETQVL
+1239 DKRDIAETQGL
-1250 DDNISQSKDVEDKK
+1250 DDNISQSKNVEDKK

-1269 EKSLPKTGET
+1269 ERILPKTGET
-1279 PVGHGVLGG
+1279 PAGYGVLGG

-1294 MVLTRRKIQK
+1294 IMLTRRKIHK

>member
-83 VEGKDTLTNYGKIH
+83 VEGKDTLTNNGRMD

-120 PVDSSYLFTGGM
+120 PVNSSYLFEGDGNWYIF
-132 SNNFP
+132 SKN
-137 KKLSNLSYVDASK
+137 LSNLSYIDASK
-150 LDTSKVESMDSMFE
+150 LDTSKVENMNSMFY
-164 EASGLTN
+164 
-171 LDLSKWD
+171 
-178 TSKVWSMSSMFSGAS
+178 GA
-193 GLMNLDIGKWN
+193 
-204 TSQVT
+204 
-209 NMKDMFFRARGLT
+209 
-222 NLDVGK
+222 
-228 WDTSKVTNMEYMF
+228 E
-241 AGASGLTNLD
+241 
-251 VGKWDTSKVSSMR
+251 
-264 SMFEGARGLTNL
+264 
-276 DVGKWNTSKVSSMRS
+276 
-291 MFALASGLMNLD
+291 GLMNLD
-303 IGKWDTSQVTDMS
+303 IGKWDTSKVTNMENMFFVAEGLTNLDIGKWNTSKVTDMTG
-316 DMFRG
+316 MFSRASAL
-321 VRTNLDIGKW
+321 TNLDIGKW
-331 DTSQVTDMH
+331 DTRQVTKMRY
-340 WMFSGASDLTNL
+340 MFNGAYSLTNL

-361 VTDMSGMFRLASGLT
+361 VTDMTGMFSVAS
-376 NLDLSRWDT
+376 R
-385 SKVTNMNW
+385 
-393 MFSGASGLTNLDIG
+393 
-407 KWNTSKVR
+407 
-415 TMWNMFEGASG
+415 

-431 IGKWDTSQVTDMGSM
+431 IGKWDTSKVTHMNSM
-446 FEGAS
+446 FSGAR

-464 QVTNMS
+464 QVTNMEFMFS
-470 DMFSGARGL
+470 GARSLTNLDIGKWDTSQVTNMEFMFSGARGL

-488 TSKVRNMWGMFNEAS
+488 TSKVSSMRSMFN
-503 GLTNLDI
+503 
-510 GKWDTSQVTDMFYM
+510 
-524 FKGASGL
+524 
-531 TRLDIGKWNTSQ
+531 
-543 VTAMNS
+543 
-549 MFEGASSLTNLDIG
+549 GASSLTNLDIG
-563 KWDTSQ
+563 KWDTSK
-569 VTAMRS
+569 VTNMSAMFR
-575 MFEGASGLTNLDVSK
+575 EASGLTNLDLSKWDTSKVTDMSDMFRGVSVTNLDIGEWDTSQVTQMTSMFYEAENLMNLDVSK
-590 WDVSNVKYISDMF
+590 WDVSKVEDMRKMF
-603 SRTPNLVNV
+603 SNTPNLVNV

-625 EAKGDNIRWIREDK
+625 EAKDENIRWIREDK
-639 TYGPYTSKELYEMYK
+639 TYGPYTSKELYEKYK
-654 ANPSALA
+654 ANPSVLA
-661 GRWVLGK
+661 GRWVLGNK
-668 NSYTINFNSDTGE
+668 WYTINFE
-681 SIEALDNKTNETITL
+681 SGTNEDLVSVTGINNKDLTL

-743 NITKQNKPI
+743 NITKQSKPI

-771 IEGRAGEKEVVT
+771 IEGKAGEKEVVT

-796 PVVTENEVRPMTP
+796 PVVTEKEVRPMTP

-826 DDVIKST
+826 DDIIKST
-833 TTYKVNPSTGEIS
+833 TTYKVNPSTGETS

-888 ITETKE
+888 TTETKE

-906 QEELPKLKV
+906 QEGLSELKV
-915 AILKDTEGNVLDVLE
+915 AILKDIEGNVLDVLE
-930 FNEKPKEVKGYRY
+930 FNEKPKEVKGYKY

-960 KKVETSKSDDKVPT
+960 KKVEISKSDDKVPT
-974 VEEPKPFAGGVNAGE
+974 VEEP
-989 AEVREELKPFEG
+989 
-1001 GVNPVE
+1001 
-1007 SVVTEE
+1007 
-1013 LKPFAGGVNPAE
+1013 KPFAGGVNPAE

-1040 VGDYVPPII
+1040 VGDYVPPRI

-1072 EGGVNPAESVV
+1072 EGGVNPVESVV
-1083 TEEQKPFAGGVNPVE
+1083 TEEPKPFEGGVNPAESVVKEELKSFAGGVNPEESVVTEELKPFEGGVNPVKSVVTEEPKSFAGGVNPVE
-1098 SVVKEELKPFAGGVN
+1098 SVVTEELKPFAGGVN

-1120 EELKPFEG
+1120 EELKPFES
-1128 GVNPVESVVTE
+1128 GVNSVESAVTE

-1146 GVNPAE
+1146 GVNSEEAA
-1152 SVVTE
+1152 VRE
-1157 ELKPFEGGVN
+1157 ELKPYEGGVN
-1167 SEVASASEELPELK
+1167 SEVASASEKLPELK

-1200 KPKELKGYRYTGK
+1200 KPKELKGYRYTEK
-1213 EEIDGEGNKIY
+1213 EEVDGEGNKIY

-1239 DKRDIAETQVL
+1239 DKRDIAETQGL
-1250 DDNISQSKDVEDKK
+1250 DDNISQSKNVENKK

-1269 EKSLPKTGET
+1269 ERILPKTGET
-1279 PVGHGVLGG
+1279 PAGHGVLGG

-1294 MVLTRRKIQK
+1294 IMLTRRKKQK

>member
-55 QPEGNVI
+55 KPEGNVI

-83 VEGKDTLTNYGKIH
+83 VEGEDTLTNYF
-97 LPSWKEK
+97 PSWKEK

-111 IGFTGKTYA
+111 IGFTSKTYA
-120 PVDSSYLFTGGM
+120 PVNSSYLFEVDGDDG
-132 SNNFP
+132 FLE
-137 KKLSNLSYVDASK
+137 KLSNLSYVDASK
-150 LDTSKVESMDSMFE
+150 LDTSKVENMR
-164 EASGLTN
+164 G
-171 LDLSKWD
+171 
-178 TSKVWSMSSMFSGAS
+178 MFSGARR
-193 GLMNLDIGKWN
+193 L
-204 TSQVT
+204 
-209 NMKDMFFRARGLT
+209 
-222 NLDVGK
+222 
-228 WDTSKVTNMEYMF
+228 
-241 AGASGLTNLD
+241 
-251 VGKWDTSKVSSMR
+251 
-264 SMFEGARGLTNL
+264 
-276 DVGKWNTSKVSSMRS
+276 
-291 MFALASGLMNLD
+291 
-303 IGKWDTSQVTDMS
+303 
-316 DMFRG
+316 
-321 VRTNLDIGKW
+321 TNLDIGKW
-331 DTSQVTDMH
+331 DTSQVTDMES
-340 WMFSGASDLTNL
+340 MFSGASGLKNLDIGKWNTSKVTNMSWMFKEAINLTNLDIGEWDTNKVTDMKYMFSEASGLKNLDIGKWNTSKVTNMRLMFEGARGLTNLNIGKWDTSKVTDMESMFDGARDLTNL

-361 VTDMSGMFRLASGLT
+361 VTNMRRMFSGASGLT
-376 NLDLSRWDT
+376 NLDLSKWDTSQVTNMSDMFRGARDLTNLDIGKWDT
-385 SKVTNMNW
+385 SKVTNMES

-407 KWNTSKVR
+407 KWNTSQV
-415 TMWNMFEGASG
+415 TNMGGMFSEASGLKNLDIGKWDTSQVKNMVYMFSRASGLTNLDIGKWDTSQVMDMGGMFSGASG

-431 IGKWDTSQVTDMGSM
+431 IGKWDTSQVTDMSYM
-446 FEGAS
+446 FGGAS
-451 SLTNLDIGKWDTS
+451 GLKNLDIGKWNTS
-464 QVTNMS
+464 KVT
-470 DMFSGARGL
+470 DMGMMFIEAVGL

-488 TSKVRNMWGMFNEAS
+488 TSKV
-503 GLTNLDI
+503 
-510 GKWDTSQVTDMFYM
+510 TDMRYM
-524 FKGASGL
+524 FS
-531 TRLDIGKWNTSQ
+531 
-543 VTAMNS
+543 
-549 MFEGASSLTNLDIG
+549 GASS
-563 KWDTSQ
+563 
-569 VTAMRS
+569 
-575 MFEGASGLTNLDVSK
+575 LTNLDVSK
-590 WDVSNVKYISDMF
+590 WDVSNVEYISDMF
-603 SRTPNLVNV
+603 SNTPNLVNV

-625 EAKGDNIRWIREDK
+625 EAKDENIRWIREDK

-654 ANPSALA
+654 ANPSVLA

-681 SIEALDNKTNETITL
+681 SIKALDSKTNETITL

-719 VTDKVNLANP
+719 VTNKVNLANP

-771 IEGRAGEKEVVT
+771 IEGKAGEKEVVT
-783 TYTVTPITGELTN
+783 TYKVTPITGELTN
-796 PVVTENEVRPMTP
+796 PVVTEKEIRPMTP

-888 ITETKE
+888 TTETKE

-930 FNEKPKEVKGYRY
+930 FYEKPKEVKGYKY
-943 TGKEEVDGEG
+943 TGKEEVDVDG

-960 KKVETSKSDDKVPT
+960 KKIETSKSDDKVPT
-974 VEEPKPFAGGVNAGE
+974 VEEPKPFAGGVN
-989 AEVREELKPFEG
+989 
-1001 GVNPVE
+1001 PV
-1007 SVVTEE
+1007 
-1013 LKPFAGGVNPAE
+1013 
-1025 SVVTEEL
+1025 
-1032 KPKVELST
+1032 
-1040 VGDYVPPII
+1040 
-1049 DKKEF
+1049 
-1054 LGGVNSAES
+1054 ES

-1083 TEEQKPFAGGVNPVE
+1083 TEE
-1098 SVVKEELKPFAGGVN
+1098 LKPFEGGVN
-1113 PAESVVK
+1113 PAESVVTEELK
-1120 EELKPFEG
+1120 PKVELFIVGDSVPLIIDKKEFAGGVNSGEAEVREELKPF
-1128 GVNPVESVVTE
+1128 
-1139 ELKPLEG
+1139 EG

-1167 SEVASASEELPELK
+1167 SEVASASEELSELK

-1239 DKRDIAETQVL
+1239 DKRDISQTQVL
-1250 DDNISQSKDVEDKK
+1250 DDNISQSKKVEDKK

-1269 EKSLPKTGET
+1269 EKILPKTGET

-1288 MLLAAT
+1288 VLLAAT
-1294 MVLTRRKIQK
+1294 MMLTRRKIQK

>member
-1 MKMNK
+1 
-6 KYSIRKLTVGIASI
+6 
-20 SIGLFVANSIDLQQL
+20 
-35 ANVNLANNIIK
+35 
-46 AEGTDVKNW
+46 
-55 QPEGNVI
+55 
-62 AQGEDGVP
+62 
-70 WELYENGYLLFKP
+70 
-83 VEGKDTLTNYGKIH
+83 
-97 LPSWKEK
+97 
-104 YHDQIKA
+104 
-111 IGFTGKTYA
+111 
-120 PVDSSYLFTGGM
+120 
-132 SNNFP
+132 
-137 KKLSNLSYVDASK
+137 
-150 LDTSKVESMDSMFE
+150 MFSG
-164 EASGLTN
+164 ARGLTN

-178 TSKVWSMSSMFSGAS
+178 TSQVTRMDRMFVGAS
-193 GLMNLDIGKWN
+193 
-204 TSQVT
+204 S
-209 NMKDMFFRARGLT
+209 
-222 NLDVGK
+222 
-228 WDTSKVTNMEYMF
+228 
-241 AGASGLTNLD
+241 
-251 VGKWDTSKVSSMR
+251 
-264 SMFEGARGLTNL
+264 
-276 DVGKWNTSKVSSMRS
+276 
-291 MFALASGLMNLD
+291 
-303 IGKWDTSQVTDMS
+303 
-316 DMFRG
+316 
-321 VRTNLDIGKW
+321 
-331 DTSQVTDMH
+331 
-340 WMFSGASDLTNL
+340 LTNL

-361 VTDMSGMFRLASGLT
+361 VTDMESMFSGARGLT
-376 NLDLSRWDT
+376 NLDLSKWDT
-385 SKVTNMNW
+385 SKVTDMSY
-393 MFSGASGLTNLDIG
+393 MFSGASGLKNL
-407 KWNTSKVR
+407 
-415 TMWNMFEGASG
+415 A
-426 LTNLD
+426 
-431 IGKWDTSQVTDMGSM
+431 IGKWDTSQVTDMSGMFDGARGLTNLNIGKWNTSKVTGMKSM
-446 FEGAS
+446 FSEAS
-451 SLTNLDIGKWDTS
+451 SLTNLDLS
-464 QVTNMS
+464 
-470 DMFSGARGL
+470 
-479 TNLDIGKWD
+479 
-488 TSKVRNMWGMFNEAS
+488 
-503 GLTNLDI
+503 
-510 GKWDTSQVTDMFYM
+510 KWDTSQVTDMGGMFY
-524 FKGASGL
+524 
-531 TRLDIGKWNTSQ
+531 R
-543 VTAMNS
+543 
-549 MFEGASSLTNLDIG
+549 
-563 KWDTSQ
+563 
-569 VTAMRS
+569 
-575 MFEGASGLTNLDVSK
+575 ASGLTNLDVSK
-590 WDVSNVKYISDMF
+590 WDVSKVEDMWMMF
-603 SRTPNLVNV
+603 SNTSNLVNV
-612 NTGENLKLIEALV
+612 NTGENLKMIEALV

-639 TYGPYTSKELYEMYK
+639 TYGPYSSKELYEMYK

-681 SIEALDNKTNETITL
+681 SIEALDSKTNETITL

-704 GYKFLGWSKTQDGEV
+704 GYKFLGWSRTQDGEV

-771 IEGRAGEKEVVT
+771 IEGKAGEKEVVS

-796 PVVTENEVRPMTP
+796 PVVTEKEIRPMTP

-888 ITETKE
+888 TTETKE

-915 AILKDTEGNVLDVLE
+915 AILKDAENNVLDVLE
-930 FNEKPKEVKGYRY
+930 FNEKPKEVKGYKY
-943 TGKEEVDGEG
+943 TGKEEVDVDG

-974 VEEPKPFAGGVNAGE
+974 VEEQ
-989 AEVREELKPFEG
+989 KPFEG
-1001 GVNPVE
+1001 GVNPAE

-1013 LKPFAGGVNPAE
+1013 PKPFEGGVNPAE

-1040 VGDYVPPII
+1040 VGDYVPPRI

-1054 LGGVNSAES
+1054 MGGVNAGEAEIR
-1063 VVTEEPKPF
+1063 EELKPF

-1083 TEEQKPFAGGVNPVE
+1083 TEEPK
-1098 SVVKEELKPFAGGVN
+1098 S
-1113 PAESVVK
+1113 
-1120 EELKPFEG
+1120 FEG

-1139 ELKPLEG
+1139 ELKPFEG

-1181 VAILKDTEGNV
+1181 VAVLKDTEGNV

-1213 EEIDGEGNKIY
+1213 EEIDGEGKKIY

-1239 DKRDIAETQVL
+1239 DKRDIAQTQVL
-1250 DDNISQSKDVEDKK
+1250 DDNISQSKKVEDKK
-1264 GEDST
+1264 DEDST
-1269 EKSLPKTGET
+1269 EKILPKTGET

>member
-46 AEGTDVKNW
+46 AEGADVKNW

-83 VEGKDTLTNYGKIH
+83 VEGKDTLTNYGEIH

-120 PVDSSYLFTGGM
+120 PVNSSYLFAEGI
-132 SNNFP
+132 SDNFP
-137 KKLSNLSYVDASK
+137 KKLSNLSYIDASK
-150 LDTSKVESMDSMFE
+150 LDTSKVE
-164 EASGLTN
+164 
-171 LDLSKWD
+171 
-178 TSKVWSMSSMFSGAS
+178 
-193 GLMNLDIGKWN
+193 
-204 TSQVT
+204 
-209 NMKDMFFRARGLT
+209 
-222 NLDVGK
+222 
-228 WDTSKVTNMEYMF
+228 NMEYMF
-241 AGASGLTNLD
+241 
-251 VGKWDTSKVSSMR
+251 SK
-264 SMFEGARGLTNL
+264 AR
-276 DVGKWNTSKVSSMRS
+276 D
-291 MFALASGLMNLD
+291 LM
-303 IGKWDTSQVTDMS
+303 
-316 DMFRG
+316 
-321 VRTNLDIGKW
+321 
-331 DTSQVTDMH
+331 
-340 WMFSGASDLTNL
+340 NL

-361 VTDMSGMFRLASGLT
+361 VTNMAYMFY
-376 NLDLSRWDT
+376 D
-385 SKVTNMNW
+385 V
-393 MFSGASGLTNLDIG
+393 
-407 KWNTSKVR
+407 
-415 TMWNMFEGASG
+415 SG

-431 IGKWDTSQVTDMGSM
+431 IGKWDTSQVTDMHG
-446 FEGAS
+446 
-451 SLTNLDIGKWDTS
+451 
-464 QVTNMS
+464 
-470 DMFSGARGL
+470 MFSGARGL

-488 TSKVRNMWGMFNEAS
+488 TSKVTNMGWMFSGARGLTNLDLSRWDTSQVTNMEGMFFWTK

-510 GKWDTSQVTDMFYM
+510 GKWDTSKVTDMGHM
-524 FKGASGL
+524 FDGTWLAN
-531 TRLDIGKWNTSQ
+531 LDIGKWDTSK
-543 VTAMNS
+543 VTNMQGMFEEARGLTNLDIGKWDTSKVTNMKGMFEEARGLTSLDIGKWDTSKVTNMKGMFS
-549 MFEGASSLTNLDIG
+549 KASGLTNLDLSKWDTSKVTNMGWMFEGASSLTNLDIG
-563 KWDTSQ
+563 KWDTSK
-569 VTAMRS
+569 VMVMEF
-575 MFEGASGLTNLDVSK
+575 MFSGASSLTNLDIGKWDTSKVKDMSYMFAGVEGLTNLDVSK
-590 WDVSNVKYISDMF
+590 WDVSNVEYMSEMF

-612 NTGENLKLIEALV
+612 NTGENLKLIKALV

-681 SIEALDNKTNETITL
+681 SIESLDSKTNETITL

-704 GYKFLGWSKTQDGEV
+704 GYKFLGWSRTQNGEV
-719 VTDKVNLANP
+719 VTDKVNIANP

-760 DDTLDNGKSQE
+760 DDTLDNDKSQE
-771 IEGRAGEKEVVT
+771 IEGKAGEKEVVT

-796 PVVTENEVRPMTP
+796 PVVTEKEVRPMTP

-826 DDVIKST
+826 DDIIKST

-888 ITETKE
+888 TTETKE

-906 QEELPKLKV
+906 QEGLSELKV

-930 FNEKPKEVKGYRY
+930 FNEKPKEVKGYKY

-974 VEEPKPFAGGVNAGE
+974 VEEPKPF
-989 AEVREELKPFEG
+989 EG
-1001 GVNPVE
+1001 GVNPEE

-1013 LKPFAGGVNPAE
+1013 LKPFEGGVKPVESVVTEEPKSFEGGANPAE

-1032 KPKVELST
+1032 KP
-1040 VGDYVPPII
+1040 
-1049 DKKEF
+1049 
-1054 LGGVNSAES
+1054 
-1063 VVTEEPKPF
+1063 F
-1072 EGGVNPAESVV
+1072 EGGV
-1083 TEEQKPFAGGVNPVE
+1083 KPVE
-1098 SVVKEELKPFAGGVN
+1098 SVVR
-1113 PAESVVK
+1113 

-1128 GVNPVESVVTE
+1128 GVKPVESVVKE

-1157 ELKPFEGGVN
+1157 ELKPFEGGVNPVESVVTKELKPFAGGVNPAESVVTEEPKPFEGGVNPAGSVVTEELKPFAGGVN

-1192 LDVLEISA
+1192 LDVLEIPA

-1239 DKRDIAETQVL
+1239 DKRDISQTQVL
-1250 DDNISQSKDVEDKK
+1250 DDNISQSKNVEDKK
-1264 GEDST
+1264 DEDST
-1269 EKSLPKTGET
+1269 EKILPKTGET

-1294 MVLTRRKIQK
+1294 IMLTRRKIHK

>member
-1 MKMNK
+1 M
-6 KYSIRKLTVGIASI
+6 
-20 SIGLFVANSIDLQQL
+20 
-35 ANVNLANNIIK
+35 
-46 AEGTDVKNW
+46 
-55 QPEGNVI
+55 
-62 AQGEDGVP
+62 
-70 WELYENGYLLFKP
+70 
-83 VEGKDTLTNYGKIH
+83 
-97 LPSWKEK
+97 
-104 YHDQIKA
+104 
-111 IGFTGKTYA
+111 
-120 PVDSSYLFTGGM
+120 GG
-132 SNNFP
+132 
-137 KKLSNLSYVDASK
+137 
-150 LDTSKVESMDSMFE
+150 
-164 EASGLTN
+164 
-171 LDLSKWD
+171 
-178 TSKVWSMSSMFSGAS
+178 MFSGAS
-193 GLMNLDIGKWN
+193 GLTKLDIGNWN
-204 TSQVT
+204 T
-209 NMKDMFFRARGLT
+209 G
-222 NLDVGK
+222 
-228 WDTSKVTNMEYMF
+228 KVTEM
-241 AGASGLTNLD
+241 D
-251 VGKWDTSKVSSMR
+251 
-264 SMFEGARGLTNL
+264 
-276 DVGKWNTSKVSSMRS
+276 
-291 MFALASGLMNLD
+291 
-303 IGKWDTSQVTDMS
+303 
-316 DMFRG
+316 
-321 VRTNLDIGKW
+321 
-331 DTSQVTDMH
+331 
-340 WMFSGASDLTNL
+340 WMFSSASGLTNL

-361 VTDMSGMFRLASGLT
+361 VTSMVA
-376 NLDLSRWDT
+376 
-385 SKVTNMNW
+385 
-393 MFSGASGLTNLDIG
+393 
-407 KWNTSKVR
+407 
-415 TMWNMFEGASG
+415 MFE
-426 LTNLD
+426 
-431 IGKWDTSQVTDMGSM
+431 
-446 FEGAS
+446 E
-451 SLTNLDIGKWDTS
+451 
-464 QVTNMS
+464 
-470 DMFSGARGL
+470 ARGL

-488 TSKVRNMWGMFNEAS
+488 TSKVTSMIAMFSEAS

-510 GKWDTSQVTDMFYM
+510 GKWDTSQVTNMRWM
-524 FKGASGL
+524 FKGASSL
-531 TRLDIGKWNTSQ
+531 TNLEIGKWNTSQ
-543 VTAMNS
+543 VTNMGEMFDEASGLTNLDIGNWDTSKVTNMRS
-549 MFEGASSLTNLDIG
+549 MFSRARGLTSLDIG

-569 VTAMRS
+569 VEDMS
-575 MFEGASGLTNLDVSK
+575 DMFRYARGLTNLDVSK

-603 SRTPNLVNV
+603 ARTTNLVNV
-612 NTGENLKLIEALV
+612 NTGENLKLIEELV
-625 EAKGDNIRWIREDK
+625 EAKGDNIRWVREDK

-661 GRWVLGK
+661 GRWFLEK

-681 SIEALDNKTNETITL
+681 SIKALDSKTNETITL

-719 VTDKVNLANP
+719 VTDRVNLANP
-729 GETITLYAKWEKVN
+729 GKTITLYAKWEKVN

-760 DDTLDNGKSQE
+760 DDILDNGKSQE
-771 IEGRAGEKEVVT
+771 IEGKAGEKEVVT
-783 TYTVTPITGELTN
+783 TYKVTPITGELTN
-796 PVVTENEVRPMTP
+796 PVVTEKEIRPMTP

-888 ITETKE
+888 TTETKE

-906 QEELPKLKV
+906 QEELPELKV
-915 AILKDTEGNVLDVLE
+915 AILKDAENNVLDVLG
-930 FNEKPKEVKGYRY
+930 FNEKPKEVKGYKY
-943 TGKEEVDGEG
+943 TGKEEVDVDG

-974 VEEPKPFAGGVNAGE
+974 VEEA
-989 AEVREELKPFEG
+989 KPFEG
-1001 GVNPVE
+1001 GVNPAE

-1013 LKPFAGGVNPAE
+1013 LKPFEGGVNPAE

-1040 VGDYVPPII
+1040 VGDYVPPMIV
-1049 DKKEF
+1049 KKEF
-1054 LGGVNSAES
+1054 MGGVNAGEAEIR
-1063 VVTEEPKPF
+1063 
-1072 EGGVNPAESVV
+1072 
-1083 TEEQKPFAGGVNPVE
+1083 
-1098 SVVKEELKPFAGGVN
+1098 
-1113 PAESVVK
+1113 

-1139 ELKPLEG
+1139 ELKPFKGGVNPAESVVTEEAKPFEGGVNPAESVVTEELKPLEGGVNPAESVVTEELKPFAGGVNPVESVVTEELKPFEGGVNPVESVVTEEPKPFEGGVNPVESVVTEELKPLEGGVNPAESVVTEELKPFAG

-1224 IYEKEKSEVTLGDEK
+1224 IYEKEKSEVTFGDEK
-1239 DKRDIAETQVL
+1239 DKRDIAQTQVL
-1250 DDNISQSKDVEDKK
+1250 DDNISQSKKVEDKR

>member
-55 QPEGNVI
+55 QPEGNVV

-83 VEGKDTLTNYGKIH
+83 VEGKDTLTNNGKINI
-97 LPSWKEK
+97 PSWKEK

-120 PVDSSYLFTGGM
+120 PVNSSYLFTGDRL
-132 SNNFP
+132 NWEDFP
-137 KKLSNLSYVDASK
+137 KKLSNLSYIDASK
-150 LDTSKVESMDSMFE
+150 LDTSKVWSMNSMFE
-164 EASGLTN
+164 GASGLTN
-171 LDLSKWD
+171 LDLSRWDTSQVSSMRSMFLGASDLTNLDIGGWDTSQVTDMGYMFYGARLANLDIGKWD
-178 TSKVWSMSSMFSGAS
+178 TSKVTNMSHMFSFSGAS

-209 NMKDMFFRARGLT
+209 NM
-222 NLDVGK
+222 N
-228 WDTSKVTNMEYMF
+228 
-241 AGASGLTNLD
+241 
-251 VGKWDTSKVSSMR
+251 
-264 SMFEGARGLTNL
+264 SMFLGAR
-276 DVGKWNTSKVSSMRS
+276 S
-291 MFALASGLMNLD
+291 LM
-303 IGKWDTSQVTDMS
+303 
-316 DMFRG
+316 
-321 VRTNLDIGKW
+321 
-331 DTSQVTDMH
+331 
-340 WMFSGASDLTNL
+340 
-352 DIGKWDTSK
+352 
-361 VTDMSGMFRLASGLT
+361 
-376 NLDLSRWDT
+376 
-385 SKVTNMNW
+385 
-393 MFSGASGLTNLDIG
+393 NLDIG
-407 KWNTSKVR
+407 KWNTSRV
-415 TMWNMFEGASG
+415 TNMWGMFEGASG

-431 IGKWDTSQVTDMGSM
+431 IGKWDTSKVTLMG
-446 FEGAS
+446 
-451 SLTNLDIGKWDTS
+451 N
-464 QVTNMS
+464 
-470 DMFSGARGL
+470 MFSGA
-479 TNLDIGKWD
+479 
-488 TSKVRNMWGMFNEAS
+488 E
-503 GLTNLDI
+503 
-510 GKWDTSQVTDMFYM
+510 
-524 FKGASGL
+524 
-531 TRLDIGKWNTSQ
+531 
-543 VTAMNS
+543 
-549 MFEGASSLTNLDIG
+549 
-563 KWDTSQ
+563 
-569 VTAMRS
+569 
-575 MFEGASGLTNLDVSK
+575 GLTNLDVSK
-590 WDVSNVKYISDMF
+590 WDVNVKNISDMF
-603 SRTPNLVNV
+603 SNTPNLVNV
-612 NTGENLKLIEALV
+612 NTGENLKVIEALV
-625 EAKGDNIRWIREDK
+625 EEKGDNISWVREDK
-639 TYGPYTSKELYEMYK
+639 TYGPYTSKELYEKYK
-654 ANPSALA
+654 ANPSVLA

-681 SIEALDNKTNETITL
+681 SIKALDSKTNETITL

-704 GYKFLGWSKTQDGEV
+704 GYKFLGWSKTQDGEI
-719 VTDKVNLANP
+719 VTNKVNLANP

-771 IEGRAGEKEVVT
+771 IEGKAGEKEVVS

-796 PVVTENEVRPMTP
+796 PVVTEREVTPMTP

-861 KVQIINKKDGTT
+861 KIQIINKKDGTT

-888 ITETKE
+888 TTETKE

-930 FNEKPKEVKGYRY
+930 FNEKPKEVKGYKY
-943 TGKEEVDGEG
+943 TGKEEVDVDG

-960 KKVETSKSDDKVPT
+960 KKIETSKSDDKVPT
-974 VEEPKPFAGGVNAGE
+974 VEEP
-989 AEVREELKPFEG
+989 KPFEG

-1013 LKPFAGGVNPAE
+1013 LKPFEGGVNPAESVVTEELKPFEGGVNPAE

-1040 VGDYVPPII
+1040 VGDYVPPRI

-1063 VVTEEPKPF
+1063 VVT
-1072 EGGVNPAESVV
+1072 
-1083 TEEQKPFAGGVNPVE
+1083 
-1098 SVVKEELKPFAGGVN
+1098 
-1113 PAESVVK
+1113 

-1139 ELKPLEG
+1139 ELKPFEGGVNPAESVVTEELKPFEGGVNSGEAEVREELKPFEG

-1181 VAILKDTEGNV
+1181 VAILKDKEGNV

-1200 KPKELKGYRYTGK
+1200 KPKELKGYRYTEK
-1213 EEIDGEGNKIY
+1213 EEVDGEGNKIY

-1239 DKRDIAETQVL
+1239 DKRDIAETQGL
-1250 DDNISQSKDVEDKK
+1250 DDNISQSKNVEDKK

-1269 EKSLPKTGET
+1269 ERILPKTGET
-1279 PVGHGVLGG
+1279 PAGYGVLGG

-1294 MVLTRRKIQK
+1294 IMLTRRKIHK

>member
-70 WELYENGYLLFKP
+70 WELYENGYLLFKS
-83 VEGKDTLTNYGKIH
+83 VEGKDTLTNNGRID

-120 PVDSSYLFTGGM
+120 PVNSSYLFEGNGDIWD
-132 SNNFP
+132 NFP
-137 KKLSNLSYVDASK
+137 KNLSNLSYIDASK
-150 LDTSKVESMDSMFE
+150 LDTSKVENMYSMFSRARGLKNLDLSKWDTSKVTNMAGMFSE
-164 EASGLTN
+164 ARGLENLDLSKWNTSKVTNMGAMFSDTRLTNLDIGGWDTSQVKNMAGMFSEASRLTNLDLSRWDTSQVTDMEYMFYGTRLANLDIGKWDTRQVTNMGNMFAGDSDLTNSNIGKWDTSKVTNMEGMFSGARGLTN

-178 TSKVWSMSSMFSGAS
+178 TSKV
-193 GLMNLDIGKWN
+193 
-204 TSQVT
+204 
-209 NMKDMFFRARGLT
+209 KDM
-222 NLDVGK
+222 
-228 WDTSKVTNMEYMF
+228 SYMF
-241 AGASGLTNLD
+241 A
-251 VGKWDTSKVSSMR
+251 
-264 SMFEGARGLTNL
+264 
-276 DVGKWNTSKVSSMRS
+276 
-291 MFALASGLMNLD
+291 
-303 IGKWDTSQVTDMS
+303 
-316 DMFRG
+316 
-321 VRTNLDIGKW
+321 
-331 DTSQVTDMH
+331 
-340 WMFSGASDLTNL
+340 
-352 DIGKWDTSK
+352 
-361 VTDMSGMFRLASGLT
+361 
-376 NLDLSRWDT
+376 
-385 SKVTNMNW
+385 
-393 MFSGASGLTNLDIG
+393 
-407 KWNTSKVR
+407 
-415 TMWNMFEGASG
+415 
-426 LTNLD
+426 
-431 IGKWDTSQVTDMGSM
+431 
-446 FEGAS
+446 
-451 SLTNLDIGKWDTS
+451 
-464 QVTNMS
+464 
-470 DMFSGARGL
+470 GARGL

-488 TSKVRNMWGMFNEAS
+488 TSKVTDMRYMFS
-503 GLTNLDI
+503 GAKDLTN
-510 GKWDTSQVTDMFYM
+510 
-524 FKGASGL
+524 
-531 TRLDIGKWNTSQ
+531 LDIGKWNTSQ
-543 VTAMNS
+543 VMVMES
-549 MFEGASSLTNLDIG
+549 MFSGASSLKT
-563 KWDTSQ
+563 
-569 VTAMRS
+569 
-575 MFEGASGLTNLDVSK
+575 LDVSK
-590 WDVSNVKYISDMF
+590 WDVSNVKYMSDMF

-612 NTGENLKLIEALV
+612 NTGENLKMIEALV
-625 EAKGDNIRWIREDK
+625 EEKGDNIRWVREDK

-681 SIEALDNKTNETITL
+681 SIEALDSKMNETITL

-704 GYKFLGWSKTQDGEV
+704 GYKFLGWSKTQDGEI
-719 VTDKVNLANP
+719 VTDRVNLANP

-771 IEGRAGEKEVVT
+771 IEGKVGEKEVVT

-796 PVVTENEVRPMTP
+796 PVVTEKEIRPMTP

-826 DDVIKST
+826 DDVIKSII
-833 TTYKVNPSTGEIS
+833 TYKVNPSTGEIS

-873 IKEITKYILNEKTGE
+873 IKEITKYNLNEKTGE
-888 ITETKE
+888 TTETKE
-894 VELLAD
+894 IELLAD

-915 AILKDTEGNVLDVLE
+915 AILKDAEGNVLDVLE
-930 FNEKPKEVKGYRY
+930 FNEKPKEVKGYKY

-960 KKVETSKSDDKVPT
+960 KKIETSKSDDKVPT
-974 VEEPKPFAGGVNAGE
+974 VEEPKPFE
-989 AEVREELKPFEG
+989 
-1001 GVNPVE
+1001 
-1007 SVVTEE
+1007 
-1013 LKPFAGGVNPAE
+1013 GGVNPAE

-1063 VVTEEPKPF
+1063 VVTEE
-1072 EGGVNPAESVV
+1072 
-1083 TEEQKPFAGGVNPVE
+1083 
-1098 SVVKEELKPFAGGVN
+1098 
-1113 PAESVVK
+1113 
-1120 EELKPFEG
+1120 LKPFEG

-1139 ELKPLEG
+1139 ELKPFEG

-1152 SVVTE
+1152 SVVTEEPKPFEGGVNPAGSVVTE

-1192 LDVLEISA
+1192 LDVLEIPA

-1239 DKRDIAETQVL
+1239 DKRDISQTQVL
-1250 DDNISQSKDVEDKK
+1250 DDNISQSKNVEDKK
-1264 GEDST
+1264 DEDST
-1269 EKSLPKTGET
+1269 EKILPKTGET

-1288 MLLAAT
+1288 VLLAAT
-1294 MVLTRRKIQK
+1294 MMLTRRKIQK

>member
-83 VEGKDTLTNYGKIH
+83 VEGKDTLTNNGRID

-120 PVDSSYLFTGGM
+120 PVNSSYLFEVDGYDEFLG
-132 SNNFP
+132 
-137 KKLSNLSYVDASK
+137 KLSNLSYVDAAK
-150 LDTSKVESMDSMFE
+150 LDTSKVENMNSMFSGARGLTNLDIGKWDTSKVTNMRGMFL
-164 EASGLTN
+164 EARGLTN
-171 LDLSKWD
+171 LDLSKWN
-178 TSKVWSMSSMFSGAS
+178 TSQVTDMGYMFRGAE
-193 GLMNLDIGKWN
+193 GLTNLDIGKWN

-209 NMKDMFFRARGLT
+209 DMENMFEGASSLT
-222 NLDVGK
+222 NLDIGK
-228 WDTSKVTNMEYMF
+228 WNTSKVTNMRWMF
-241 AGASGLTNLD
+241 D
-251 VGKWDTSKVSSMR
+251 
-264 SMFEGARGLTNL
+264 GARGLTNL
-276 DVGKWNTSKVSSMRS
+276 DIGKWNTSKVTSMRY
-291 MFALASGLMNLD
+291 MFH
-303 IGKWDTSQVTDMS
+303 K
-316 DMFRG
+316 
-321 VRTNLDIGKW
+321 
-331 DTSQVTDMH
+331 
-340 WMFSGASDLTNL
+340 ASDLTNL

-361 VTDMSGMFRLASGLT
+361 VTDMEGMF
-376 NLDLSRWDT
+376 D
-385 SKVTNMNW
+385 
-393 MFSGASGLTNLDIG
+393 GASGLKNLDIG
-407 KWNTSKVR
+407 KWNTSQVR
-415 TMWNMFEGASG
+415 DMSSMFSGASG

-446 FEGAS
+446 FEAAGR
-451 SLTNLDIGKWDTS
+451 LTNLDIGKWNTS
-464 QVTNMS
+464 KVTNMGF
-470 DMFSGARGL
+470 MFDLA
-479 TNLDIGKWD
+479 
-488 TSKVRNMWGMFNEAS
+488 V

-510 GKWDTSQVTDMFYM
+510 GKWDTSQVTSMRYM
-524 FKGASGL
+524 FSGATG
-531 TRLDIGKWNTSQ
+531 
-543 VTAMNS
+543 
-549 MFEGASSLTNLDIG
+549 LTNLDIG
-563 KWDTSQ
+563 KWDTSKVTDMESMFSGARGLTNLDLSKWDTSKVTDMSYMFSGASGLKNLAIGKWDTSQ
-569 VTAMRS
+569 VTDMSGMFDGARGLTNLNIGKWNTSKVTGMKS
-575 MFEGASGLTNLDVSK
+575 MFSEASSLTNLDLSKWDTSQVTDMGGMFYRASGLTNLDVSK
-590 WDVSNVKYISDMF
+590 WDVSKVEDMWMMF
-603 SRTPNLVNV
+603 SNTSNLVNV
-612 NTGENLKLIEALV
+612 NTGENLKMIEALV

-639 TYGPYTSKELYEMYK
+639 TYGPYSSKELYEMYK

-681 SIEALDNKTNETITL
+681 SIEALDSKTNETITL

-704 GYKFLGWSKTQDGEV
+704 GYKFLGWSRTQDGEV

-771 IEGRAGEKEVVT
+771 IEGKAGEKEVVS

-796 PVVTENEVRPMTP
+796 PVVTEKEIRPMTP

-888 ITETKE
+888 TTETKE

-915 AILKDTEGNVLDVLE
+915 AILKDAENNVLDVLE
-930 FNEKPKEVKGYRY
+930 FNEKPKEVKGYKY
-943 TGKEEVDGEG
+943 TGKEEVDVDG
-953 NKVYVYD
+953 NKVDVYD

-974 VEEPKPFAGGVNAGE
+974 VEEQ
-989 AEVREELKPFEG
+989 KPFEG
-1001 GVNPVE
+1001 GVNPAE

-1013 LKPFAGGVNPAE
+1013 PKPFEGGVNPAE

-1040 VGDYVPPII
+1040 VGDYVPPRI

-1054 LGGVNSAES
+1054 MGGVNAGEAEIR
-1063 VVTEEPKPF
+1063 EELKPF

-1083 TEEQKPFAGGVNPVE
+1083 TEEPK
-1098 SVVKEELKPFAGGVN
+1098 S
-1113 PAESVVK
+1113 
-1120 EELKPFEG
+1120 FEG

-1139 ELKPLEG
+1139 ELKPFEG

-1181 VAILKDTEGNV
+1181 VAVLKDTEGNV

-1213 EEIDGEGNKIY
+1213 EEIDGEGKKIY

-1239 DKRDIAETQVL
+1239 DKRDIAQTQVL
-1250 DDNISQSKDVEDKK
+1250 DDNISQSKKVEDKK
-1264 GEDST
+1264 DEDST
-1269 EKSLPKTGET
+1269 EKILPKTGET

>member
-83 VEGKDTLTNYGKIH
+83 VEGKDTLTNNGRMD

-111 IGFTGKTYA
+111 IGFTSKTYA
-120 PVDSSYLFTGGM
+120 PVNSSYLFEGDGNRWYIF
-132 SNNFP
+132 SKN
-137 KKLSNLSYVDASK
+137 LSNLSYIDASK
-150 LDTSKVESMDSMFE
+150 LDTSKVENMNSMFY
-164 EASGLTN
+164 
-171 LDLSKWD
+171 
-178 TSKVWSMSSMFSGAS
+178 GA
-193 GLMNLDIGKWN
+193 
-204 TSQVT
+204 
-209 NMKDMFFRARGLT
+209 
-222 NLDVGK
+222 
-228 WDTSKVTNMEYMF
+228 E
-241 AGASGLTNLD
+241 
-251 VGKWDTSKVSSMR
+251 
-264 SMFEGARGLTNL
+264 
-276 DVGKWNTSKVSSMRS
+276 
-291 MFALASGLMNLD
+291 GLMNLD
-303 IGKWDTSQVTDMS
+303 IGKWDTSKVTNMDS
-316 DMFRG
+316 MFSEARG
-321 VRTNLDIGKW
+321 LTNLEIGKW
-331 DTSQVTDMH
+331 DTSQVTNMSH
-340 WMFSGASDLTNL
+340 MFSEASGLTNLEIGKWDTSKVKNMGYMFEGARGLTNLDLSKWNTSKVTNMGGMFSKARGLMNLNIGKWNTSQVEDMSRMFFLAEGLTNLDIGGWDTSQVTNMRGMFSEAKGLTNLDIGEWDTSQVMDMGYMFEEARGLTNLAIGKWDTSQVMDMSYMFLRAEGLTNL

-361 VTDMSGMFRLASGLT
+361 VTNMGGMFSGASSLT
-376 NLDLSRWDT
+376 NLAIGKWDT
-385 SKVTNMNW
+385 SKVTNMGG
-393 MFSGASGLTNLDIG
+393 MFSGASSLTNL
-407 KWNTSKVR
+407 
-415 TMWNMFEGASG
+415 A
-426 LTNLD
+426 
-431 IGKWDTSQVTDMGSM
+431 IGKWDTSQVTGMNAM
-446 FEGAS
+446 FRGAS
-451 SLTNLDIGKWDTS
+451 NLADL
-464 QVTNMS
+464 
-470 DMFSGARGL
+470 A
-479 TNLDIGKWD
+479 IGKWD
-488 TSKVRNMWGMFNEAS
+488 TSKV
-503 GLTNLDI
+503 LDM
-510 GKWDTSQVTDMFYM
+510 GW
-524 FKGASGL
+524 
-531 TRLDIGKWNTSQ
+531 
-543 VTAMNS
+543 
-549 MFEGASSLTNLDIG
+549 MFEGA
-563 KWDTSQ
+563 
-569 VTAMRS
+569 R
-575 MFEGASGLTNLDVSK
+575 GLTNLDVSK
-590 WDVSNVKYISDMF
+590 WNVSNVEYMSNMF
-603 SRTPNLVNV
+603 TGTPNLVNV
-612 NTGENLKLIEALV
+612 NTGENIKVIEVLV
-625 EAKGDNIRWIREDK
+625 EAKGENERWVREDK

-681 SIEALDNKTNETITL
+681 SIESLDSKTNETITL

-704 GYKFLGWSKTQDGEV
+704 GYKFLGWSRTQDGEV
-719 VTDKVNLANP
+719 VTDRVNLANP

-771 IEGRAGEKEVVT
+771 IEGKAGEKEVVT
-783 TYTVTPITGELTN
+783 TYKVMPITGELIN

-888 ITETKE
+888 TTETKE

-900 KGSSNK
+900 KGSANK
-906 QEELPKLKV
+906 QEELSELKV
-915 AILKDTEGNVLDVLE
+915 VILKDTEGNVLDVLE
-930 FNEKPKEVKGYRY
+930 FSEKPKEVKGYRY
-943 TGKEEVDGEG
+943 TGKEEVDVDG

-960 KKVETSKSDDKVPT
+960 KKVE
-974 VEEPKPFAGGVNAGE
+974 
-989 AEVREELKPFEG
+989 
-1001 GVNPVE
+1001 
-1007 SVVTEE
+1007 
-1013 LKPFAGGVNPAE
+1013 
-1025 SVVTEEL
+1025 
-1032 KPKVELST
+1032 LST
-1040 VGDYVPPII
+1040 VGDFVPPTIEG
-1049 DKKEF
+1049 KEF
-1054 LGGVNSAES
+1054 EGVVNPAES

-1083 TEEQKPFAGGVNPVE
+1083 TEELKPFEGGVNSAESVVTEELKPKVELSTVGDYVPPRIDKKKFLGGVNSAESVVTEEPKPFEGGVNPVE
-1098 SVVKEELKPFAGGVN
+1098 SVVTEEPKPFEGGVN
-1113 PAESVVK
+1113 PVESVVT

-1139 ELKPLEG
+1139 ELKPFEG

-1157 ELKPFEGGVN
+1157 ELKPFEGGVNSAESVVTEELKPFEGGVNPAESVVTEELKPFEGGVNPAESVVTEELKPFEGGVNSGEAEVREELKTFEGGVN

-1200 KPKELKGYRYTGK
+1200 KPKELKGYKYTEK
-1213 EEIDGEGNKIY
+1213 EEVDGEGNKIY
-1224 IYEKEKSEVTLGDEK
+1224 IYEKEKSEVTLGDKK

-1250 DDNISQSKDVEDKK
+1250 EDNISQSMNIEDKK

-1294 MVLTRRKIQK
+1294 IMLTRRKIQK

>member
-46 AEGTDVKNW
+46 AEGSGVKNW

-83 VEGKDTLTNYGKIH
+83 VEGKDTLTNNGKIDF
-97 LPSWKEK
+97 PSWKEK

-120 PVDSSYLFTGGM
+120 PVNSSYLFTGDRL
-132 SNNFP
+132 NWEDFP
-137 KKLSNLSYVDASK
+137 KKLSNLSYIDASK
-150 LDTSKVESMDSMFE
+150 LDTSKVENVKYMFLG
-164 EASGLTN
+164 ARGLTN

-178 TSKVWSMSSMFSGAS
+178 TSKV
-193 GLMNLDIGKWN
+193 
-204 TSQVT
+204 T
-209 NMKDMFFRARGLT
+209 NMG
-222 NLDVGK
+222 
-228 WDTSKVTNMEYMF
+228 
-241 AGASGLTNLD
+241 
-251 VGKWDTSKVSSMR
+251 
-264 SMFEGARGLTNL
+264 
-276 DVGKWNTSKVSSMRS
+276 
-291 MFALASGLMNLD
+291 
-303 IGKWDTSQVTDMS
+303 
-316 DMFRG
+316 
-321 VRTNLDIGKW
+321 
-331 DTSQVTDMH
+331 
-340 WMFSGASDLTNL
+340 
-352 DIGKWDTSK
+352 
-361 VTDMSGMFRLASGLT
+361 GMFY
-376 NLDLSRWDT
+376 
-385 SKVTNMNW
+385 
-393 MFSGASGLTNLDIG
+393 
-407 KWNTSKVR
+407 
-415 TMWNMFEGASG
+415 
-426 LTNLD
+426 
-431 IGKWDTSQVTDMGSM
+431 
-446 FEGAS
+446 
-451 SLTNLDIGKWDTS
+451 
-464 QVTNMS
+464 
-470 DMFSGARGL
+470 
-479 TNLDIGKWD
+479 
-488 TSKVRNMWGMFNEAS
+488 EAS

-510 GKWDTSQVTDMFYM
+510 GKWDTSQVTDMSGM
-524 FKGASGL
+524 FRGAS
-531 TRLDIGKWNTSQ
+531 D
-543 VTAMNS
+543 
-549 MFEGASSLTNLDIG
+549 LTNLDIG

-569 VTAMRS
+569 VTNMGGMFYEARGLKNLDIGKWDTSKVTNMRAMFYETRLANLDIGKWNTS
-575 MFEGASGLTNLDVSK
+575 KVMDMSKMFYSVSDLKNLDLSRWDTSQVTDMSAMFYGTRLENLDIGKWNTSKVTDMSNMFNGARGLKNLDLSRWDTSKVTNMGRMFFVAGNVGDLNIGKWDTSKVKYMEYMFYGTWLQNLDIGKWDTSKVRDMSYMFAVAEDLTNLDVSK
-590 WDVSNVKYISDMF
+590 WNVSKVEDMSKMF

-625 EAKGDNIRWIREDK
+625 EAKDENIRWIREDK

-654 ANPSALA
+654 VNPSALA
-661 GRWVLGK
+661 GRWVLGE

-681 SIEALDNKTNETITL
+681 SIEALDSKTNETITL

-704 GYKFLGWSKTQDGEV
+704 GYKFLGWSKKQDGEV
-719 VTDKVNLANP
+719 VTDRVNLANP

-760 DDTLDNGKSQE
+760 DDTLDNDKSQE
-771 IEGRAGEKEVVT
+771 IEGKAGEKEVVT

-796 PVVTENEVRPMTP
+796 PVVTEKEVRPMTP

-833 TTYKVNPSTGEIS
+833 TTYKVNSSTGETS

-888 ITETKE
+888 TTETKE

-900 KGSSNK
+900 KGSANK
-906 QEELPKLKV
+906 QEELSELKV
-915 AILKDTEGNVLDVLE
+915 VILKDTEGNVLDVLE
-930 FNEKPKEVKGYRY
+930 FNEKPKEVKGYKY
-943 TGKEEVDGEG
+943 TGKEEVDVEG

-974 VEEPKPFAGGVNAGE
+974 VEEPKPFAGGVNS
-989 AEVREELKPFEG
+989 AESVVTEELKPYAG

-1013 LKPFAGGVNPAE
+1013 LKP
-1025 SVVTEEL
+1025 
-1032 KPKVELST
+1032 
-1040 VGDYVPPII
+1040 Y
-1049 DKKEF
+1049 
-1054 LGGVNSAES
+1054 
-1063 VVTEEPKPF
+1063 

-1083 TEEQKPFAGGVNPVE
+1083 KEELKSFAGGVNPEESVVREELKPFEGGVNPVE

-1113 PAESVVK
+1113 PAESVVT
-1120 EELKPFEG
+1120 EEPKPFES

-1146 GVNPAE
+1146 GVNSEEAA
-1152 SVVTE
+1152 VRE
-1157 ELKPFEGGVN
+1157 ELKPYEGGVN

-1200 KPKELKGYRYTGK
+1200 KPKELKGYRYTEK
-1213 EEIDGEGNKIY
+1213 EEVDGEGNKIY

-1250 DDNISQSKDVEDKK
+1250 DDNISQSKNVEDKK

-1269 EKSLPKTGET
+1269 EKILPKTGET
-1279 PVGHGVLGG
+1279 PAGHGVLGG

-1294 MVLTRRKIQK
+1294 IMLTRRKIQK

>member
-70 WELYENGYLLFKP
+70 WELYENGYLLFKS
-83 VEGKDTLTNYGKIH
+83 VEGKDTLTNNGRID

-120 PVDSSYLFTGGM
+120 PVNSSYLFEGNGDIWD
-132 SNNFP
+132 NFP
-137 KKLSNLSYVDASK
+137 KNLSNLSYIDASK
-150 LDTSKVESMDSMFE
+150 LDTSKVENMYSMFSRARGLENLDLSKWDTSKVKNMAGMFE
-164 EASGLTN
+164 EARGLENLDLSKWNTSKVTNMGAMFSDTRLTNLDIGGWDTSQVKNMAGMFSEASRLTNLDLSRWDTSQVTDMEYMFYGTRLANLDIGKWDTSQVTNMGNMFAGDSDLTNSNIGKWDTSKVTNMEGMFSGARGLTN

-178 TSKVWSMSSMFSGAS
+178 TSKV
-193 GLMNLDIGKWN
+193 
-204 TSQVT
+204 
-209 NMKDMFFRARGLT
+209 KDM
-222 NLDVGK
+222 
-228 WDTSKVTNMEYMF
+228 SYMF
-241 AGASGLTNLD
+241 AGAED
-251 VGKWDTSKVSSMR
+251 
-264 SMFEGARGLTNL
+264 
-276 DVGKWNTSKVSSMRS
+276 
-291 MFALASGLMNLD
+291 
-303 IGKWDTSQVTDMS
+303 
-316 DMFRG
+316 
-321 VRTNLDIGKW
+321 
-331 DTSQVTDMH
+331 
-340 WMFSGASDLTNL
+340 
-352 DIGKWDTSK
+352 
-361 VTDMSGMFRLASGLT
+361 
-376 NLDLSRWDT
+376 
-385 SKVTNMNW
+385 
-393 MFSGASGLTNLDIG
+393 
-407 KWNTSKVR
+407 
-415 TMWNMFEGASG
+415 
-426 LTNLD
+426 
-431 IGKWDTSQVTDMGSM
+431 
-446 FEGAS
+446 
-451 SLTNLDIGKWDTS
+451 
-464 QVTNMS
+464 
-470 DMFSGARGL
+470 
-479 TNLDIGKWD
+479 
-488 TSKVRNMWGMFNEAS
+488 
-503 GLTNLDI
+503 
-510 GKWDTSQVTDMFYM
+510 
-524 FKGASGL
+524 
-531 TRLDIGKWNTSQ
+531 
-543 VTAMNS
+543 
-549 MFEGASSLTNLDIG
+549 
-563 KWDTSQ
+563 
-569 VTAMRS
+569 
-575 MFEGASGLTNLDVSK
+575 LTNLDVSK
-590 WDVSNVKYISDMF
+590 WDVSNVKNISDMF
-603 SRTPNLVNV
+603 SNTPNLVNV

-625 EAKGDNIRWIREDK
+625 EAKDENIRWIREDK

-661 GRWVLGK
+661 GSWILGNK
-668 NSYTINFNSDTGE
+668 WYTINFE
-681 SIEALDNKTNETITL
+681 SGTNEDLVSVTGINNKDLTL

-719 VTDKVNLANP
+719 VTDRVNIANP

-760 DDTLDNGKSQE
+760 DDTLANGKSQE
-771 IEGRAGEKEVVT
+771 IEGKAGEKEVVT

-888 ITETKE
+888 TTETKE

-906 QEELPKLKV
+906 QEELPELKV
-915 AILKDTEGNVLDVLE
+915 VILKDTEGNVLDVLE

-960 KKVETSKSDDKVPT
+960 KKAETSKSDDKVPT
-974 VEEPKPFAGGVNAGE
+974 VEEA
-989 AEVREELKPFEG
+989 KPFEG
-1001 GVNPVE
+1001 GVNPAE

-1013 LKPFAGGVNPAE
+1013 LKPFEGGVNPAE

-1040 VGDYVPPII
+1040 VGDYVPPMIV
-1049 DKKEF
+1049 KKEF
-1054 LGGVNSAES
+1054 MGGVNAGEAEIR
-1063 VVTEEPKPF
+1063 
-1072 EGGVNPAESVV
+1072 
-1083 TEEQKPFAGGVNPVE
+1083 
-1098 SVVKEELKPFAGGVN
+1098 
-1113 PAESVVK
+1113 

-1128 GVNPVESVVTE
+1128 GVNPVESVVTEELKPFKGGVNPAESVVTE

-1224 IYEKEKSEVTLGDEK
+1224 IYEKEKSEVTFGDEK
-1239 DKRDIAETQVL
+1239 DKRDIAETQGL
-1250 DDNISQSKDVEDKK
+1250 DDNISQSKNVEDKK

-1269 EKSLPKTGET
+1269 ERILPKTGET
-1279 PVGHGVLGG
+1279 PAGYGVLGG

-1294 MVLTRRKIQK
+1294 IMLTRRKIQK

>member
-46 AEGTDVKNW
+46 AEGTNVKNW
-55 QPEGNVI
+55 QPEGNVV

-83 VEGKDTLTNYGKIH
+83 VEGKDTLTNNGKIDI
-97 LPSWKEK
+97 PSWKEK

-120 PVDSSYLFTGGM
+120 PVNSSYLFKGDGHDRIGI
-132 SNNFP
+132 S
-137 KKLSNLSYVDASK
+137 KKLSNLFYVDASK
-150 LDTSKVESMDSMFE
+150 LDTSKVENMDNMFY
-164 EASGLTN
+164 
-171 LDLSKWD
+171 
-178 TSKVWSMSSMFSGAS
+178 GAD
-193 GLMNLDIGKWN
+193 G
-204 TSQVT
+204 
-209 NMKDMFFRARGLT
+209 
-222 NLDVGK
+222 
-228 WDTSKVTNMEYMF
+228 
-241 AGASGLTNLD
+241 
-251 VGKWDTSKVSSMR
+251 
-264 SMFEGARGLTNL
+264 
-276 DVGKWNTSKVSSMRS
+276 
-291 MFALASGLMNLD
+291 
-303 IGKWDTSQVTDMS
+303 
-316 DMFRG
+316 
-321 VRTNLDIGKW
+321 
-331 DTSQVTDMH
+331 
-340 WMFSGASDLTNL
+340 LTNL

-361 VTDMSGMFRLASGLT
+361 VTNMAS
-376 NLDLSRWDT
+376 
-385 SKVTNMNW
+385 
-393 MFSGASGLTNLDIG
+393 MFSGAEGLTNLDIG
-407 KWNTSKVR
+407 KWNTSKV
-415 TMWNMFEGASG
+415 
-426 LTNLD
+426 
-431 IGKWDTSQVTDMGSM
+431 
-446 FEGAS
+446 
-451 SLTNLDIGKWDTS
+451 
-464 QVTNMS
+464 TNMRW
-470 DMFSGARGL
+470 MFTGARGL

-488 TSKVRNMWGMFNEAS
+488 TSKVTNMSAMFSGAE

-510 GKWDTSQVTDMFYM
+510 GKWDTSKVTNMEYM
-524 FKGASGL
+524 FSGAEGL
-531 TRLDIGKWNTSQ
+531 TNLDIGKWNTSK
-543 VTAMNS
+543 VTDMS
-549 MFEGASSLTNLDIG
+549 YMFEGA
-563 KWDTSQ
+563 
-569 VTAMRS
+569 
-575 MFEGASGLTNLDVSK
+575 EGLTNLDVSK
-590 WDVSNVKYISDMF
+590 WDVSKVEDMWKMF
-603 SRTPNLVNV
+603 SNTSNLVNV
-612 NTGENLKLIEALV
+612 NTGENLKMIEALV
-625 EAKGDNIRWIREDK
+625 EAKGDNIRWVREDK

-661 GRWVLGK
+661 GRWFLEK
-668 NSYTINFNSDTGE
+668 NRYTINFNSDTGE
-681 SIEALDNKTNETITL
+681 SIEALDSKTNETITL

-704 GYKFLGWSKTQDGEV
+704 GYKFLGWSRTQDGEV

-771 IEGRAGEKEVVT
+771 IEGKAGEKEVVT

-833 TTYKVNPSTGEIS
+833 TTYKVNPSTGETS

-861 KVQIINKKDGTT
+861 KVQVINKKDGTT

-888 ITETKE
+888 TTETKE

-900 KGSSNK
+900 KGSANK
-906 QEELPKLKV
+906 QEKLSELKV

-930 FNEKPKEVKGYRY
+930 FNEKPKEVKGYKY
-943 TGKEEVDGEG
+943 TGKEEVDVEG

-974 VEEPKPFAGGVNAGE
+974 VEEA
-989 AEVREELKPFEG
+989 KPFEG
-1001 GVNPVE
+1001 GVNPAE

-1013 LKPFAGGVNPAE
+1013 LKPFEGGVNPAE

-1040 VGDYVPPII
+1040 VGDYVPPMIV
-1049 DKKEF
+1049 KKEF
-1054 LGGVNSAES
+1054 MGGVNAGEAEIR
-1063 VVTEEPKPF
+1063 EEL
-1072 EGGVNPAESVV
+1072 
-1083 TEEQKPFAGGVNPVE
+1083 KPFAGGVNPVE
-1098 SVVKEELKPFAGGVN
+1098 SVVTEELKPFEGGVN
-1113 PAESVVK
+1113 PVESVVT
-1120 EELKPFEG
+1120 EEPKPFEG

-1157 ELKPFEGGVN
+1157 ELKPFAGGVN
-1167 SEVASASEELPELK
+1167 PAESV
-1181 VAILKDTEGNV
+1181 VTE
-1192 LDVLEISA
+1192 
-1200 KPKELKGYRYTGK
+1200 ELKGYRYTGK

-1239 DKRDIAETQVL
+1239 DKRDISQTQVL
-1250 DDNISQSKDVEDKK
+1250 DDNISQSKKVEDKK

-1269 EKSLPKTGET
+1269 EKILPKTGET

-1288 MLLAAT
+1288 VLLAAT
-1294 MVLTRRKIQK
+1294 MMLTRRKIQK

>member
-55 QPEGNVI
+55 QPEGNLI

-83 VEGKDTLTNYGKIH
+83 VEGKDTLTSNGKIDI
-97 LPSWKEK
+97 PSWKEK

-120 PVDSSYLFTGGM
+120 PVDSSYLFGGD
-132 SNNFP
+132 SQTWDYFP
-137 KKLSNLSYVDASK
+137 KKLSNLAYIDASK
-150 LDTSKVESMDSMFE
+150 LDTSKVENMM
-164 EASGLTN
+164 
-171 LDLSKWD
+171 
-178 TSKVWSMSSMFSGAS
+178 SMFSGAS
-193 GLMNLDIGKWN
+193 GLTSLDIGKWDTSKVTNMSGMFYKASGLTNLDIGKWN

-209 NMKDMFFRARGLT
+209 NMMWMFEEARGL
-222 NLDVGK
+222 
-228 WDTSKVTNMEYMF
+228 M
-241 AGASGLTNLD
+241 
-251 VGKWDTSKVSSMR
+251 
-264 SMFEGARGLTNL
+264 
-276 DVGKWNTSKVSSMRS
+276 
-291 MFALASGLMNLD
+291 
-303 IGKWDTSQVTDMS
+303 
-316 DMFRG
+316 
-321 VRTNLDIGKW
+321 
-331 DTSQVTDMH
+331 
-340 WMFSGASDLTNL
+340 NL

-361 VTDMSGMFRLASGLT
+361 VTDMSVMFGR
-376 NLDLSRWDT
+376 
-385 SKVTNMNW
+385 
-393 MFSGASGLTNLDIG
+393 ASGLTNLDIG
-407 KWNTSKVR
+407 KWNTS
-415 TMWNMFEGASG
+415 
-426 LTNLD
+426 
-431 IGKWDTSQVTDMGSM
+431 QVTDMDAM
-446 FEGAS
+446 FLRAS
-451 SLTNLDIGKWDTS
+451 SLTNLDIEKWDTS
-464 QVTNMS
+464 KVRSMRS
-470 DMFSGARGL
+470 MFAGARGL

-488 TSKVRNMWGMFNEAS
+488 TSKVTNMWRMFSGAE

-510 GKWDTSQVTDMFYM
+510 GKWDTSQVTNML
-524 FKGASGL
+524 G
-531 TRLDIGKWNTSQ
+531 
-543 VTAMNS
+543 
-549 MFEGASSLTNLDIG
+549 MFEEAINLTNLDIG

-569 VTAMRS
+569 VTNMRY
-575 MFEGASGLTNLDVSK
+575 MFSGARGLTNLDVSK
-590 WDVSNVKYISDMF
+590 WDVSKVEDMRGMF
-603 SRTPNLVNV
+603 SGAEGLTNLDVSKWDVSKVEDMWKMFSNTSNLVNV
-612 NTGENLKLIEALV
+612 NTGENLKMIEALV
-625 EAKGDNIRWIREDK
+625 EAKGDNIRWVREDK

-681 SIEALDNKTNETITL
+681 SIEALDSKMNETITL

-704 GYKFLGWSKTQDGEV
+704 GYKFLGWSKTQDGEI
-719 VTDKVNLANP
+719 VTDRVNLANP

-771 IEGRAGEKEVVT
+771 IEGKVGEKEVVT

-796 PVVTENEVRPMTP
+796 PVVTEKEIRPMTP

-826 DDVIKST
+826 DDVIKSII
-833 TTYKVNPSTGEIS
+833 TYKVNPSTGEIS

-873 IKEITKYILNEKTGE
+873 IKEITKYNLNEKTGE
-888 ITETKE
+888 TTETKE
-894 VELLAD
+894 IELLAD

-915 AILKDTEGNVLDVLE
+915 AILKDAEGNVLDVLE
-930 FNEKPKEVKGYRY
+930 FNEKPKEVKGYKY

-960 KKVETSKSDDKVPT
+960 KKIETSKSDDKVPT
-974 VEEPKPFAGGVNAGE
+974 VEEPKPF
-989 AEVREELKPFEG
+989 EG
-1001 GVNPVE
+1001 GVNPAE

-1013 LKPFAGGVNPAE
+1013 LKPFEGGANPAESVVTEELKPFEGGVNPAE

-1040 VGDYVPPII
+1040 VGDYIPPRI

-1072 EGGVNPAESVV
+1072 EGGVNP
-1083 TEEQKPFAGGVNPVE
+1083 
-1098 SVVKEELKPFAGGVN
+1098 
-1113 PAESVVK
+1113 
-1120 EELKPFEG
+1120 
-1128 GVNPVESVVTE
+1128 VESVVTE
-1139 ELKPLEG
+1139 ELKPFEG

-1181 VAILKDTEGNV
+1181 VAILKDIEGNV

-1213 EEIDGEGNKIY
+1213 EEVDGEGNKIY
-1224 IYEKEKSEVTLGDEK
+1224 IYEKEKSEVTLGDKK
-1239 DKRDIAETQVL
+1239 DKRDISQTQVL
-1250 DDNISQSKDVEDKK
+1250 DDNISQSKNVEDKK

-1294 MVLTRRKIQK
+1294 IMLTRRKIQK

>member
-83 VEGKDTLTNYGKIH
+83 VEGKDTLTNNGRID

-111 IGFTGKTYA
+111 IGFTSKTYA
-120 PVDSSYLFTGGM
+120 PVNSSYLFIGDRHDWED
-132 SNNFP
+132 FP
-137 KKLSNLSYVDASK
+137 KKLSNLSYIDASK
-150 LDTSKVESMDSMFE
+150 LDTSKVENVQYMFY
-164 EASGLTN
+164 
-171 LDLSKWD
+171 
-178 TSKVWSMSSMFSGAS
+178 
-193 GLMNLDIGKWN
+193 
-204 TSQVT
+204 
-209 NMKDMFFRARGLT
+209 RARGLT
-222 NLDVGK
+222 NLDIGK
-228 WDTSKVTNMEYMF
+228 WDTSKVTNMGGMF
-241 AGASGLTNLD
+241 S
-251 VGKWDTSKVSSMR
+251 
-264 SMFEGARGLTNL
+264 GARGLTNL
-276 DVGKWNTSKVSSMRS
+276 DLSKWNTSKVTNMGG
-291 MFALASGLMNLD
+291 MFSETWLTNLD
-303 IGKWDTSQVTDMS
+303 IGGWDTSKVTNMGGMFNEARGLKNLDLSRWDTSQVMNMGS
-316 DMFRG
+316 
-321 VRTNLDIGKW
+321 
-331 DTSQVTDMH
+331 
-340 WMFSGASDLTNL
+340 MFSEASGLTNL

-361 VTDMSGMFRLASGLT
+361 VTDMSRMFYGTRASLDIGKWDTSQVTNMEYMFNGAKGLT

-385 SKVTNMNW
+385 SKVRNMRW
-393 MFSGASGLTNLDIG
+393 MFAVAGDVRNLNIG
-407 KWNTSKVR
+407 KWDTSQVVDMGYMFYGTWLANLDLGKWDTSQVMNMELMFARAFDLTNSNIGKWDTSKV
-415 TMWNMFEGASG
+415 TNMEGMFAEAGG
-426 LTNLD
+426 LVNLD
-431 IGKWDTSQVTDMGSM
+431 IGKWDTS
-446 FEGAS
+446 
-451 SLTNLDIGKWDTS
+451 K
-464 QVTNMS
+464 VTNMGW
-470 DMFSGARGL
+470 MFSGARGL

-488 TSKVRNMWGMFNEAS
+488 TSKVTDMKGMFSE
-503 GLTNLDI
+503 
-510 GKWDTSQVTDMFYM
+510 
-524 FKGASGL
+524 
-531 TRLDIGKWNTSQ
+531 
-543 VTAMNS
+543 
-549 MFEGASSLTNLDIG
+549 
-563 KWDTSQ
+563 
-569 VTAMRS
+569 
-575 MFEGASGLTNLDVSK
+575 ASGLTNLDVSK
-590 WDVSNVKYISDMF
+590 WNVSKVEDMSYMF
-603 SRTPNLVNV
+603 EKTPNLVNV
-612 NTGENLKLIEALV
+612 NTGENLKVIKALV
-625 EAKGDNIRWIREDK
+625 EAKGENERWVREDK
-639 TYGPYTSKELYEMYK
+639 TYGPYTSKELYEKYK
-654 ANPSALA
+654 ENPSALA

-681 SIEALDNKTNETITL
+681 SIEALESKTNETITL

-704 GYKFLGWSKTQDGEV
+704 GYKFLGWSKIQDGEV

-771 IEGRAGEKEVVT
+771 IEGKAGEKEVVS

-796 PVVTENEVRPMTP
+796 PVVTEKEIRPMTP

-852 IAKKGVLKD
+852 IVKKGVLKD

-888 ITETKE
+888 TTETKE

-930 FNEKPKEVKGYRY
+930 FNEKPKEVKGYKY
-943 TGKEEVDGEG
+943 TGKEEVDVEG

-960 KKVETSKSDDKVPT
+960 RKVETSKSDDKVPT
-974 VEEPKPFAGGVNAGE
+974 VEEPKPFAGGVNSAESVVTEELKPYEGGVNPVESVVTEELKPYEGGVNPAESVVKEELKSFAGGVNPE
-989 AEVREELKPFEG
+989 ESVVTEELKPFEG
-1001 GVNPVE
+1001 GVKPVE

-1032 KPKVELST
+1032 KP
-1040 VGDYVPPII
+1040 
-1049 DKKEF
+1049 F
-1054 LGGVNSAES
+1054 ES
-1063 VVTEEPKPF
+1063 
-1072 EGGVNPAESVV
+1072 
-1083 TEEQKPFAGGVNPVE
+1083 GVNPVE
-1098 SVVKEELKPFAGGVN
+1098 SVVTEELKPLEGGVN
-1113 PAESVVK
+1113 SEEAAVR
-1120 EELKPFEG
+1120 EELKPYEG

-1139 ELKPLEG
+1139 ELKPYEG

-1167 SEVASASEELPELK
+1167 PAESVVTEKLKPFEGGVNSEEAAVREELKPYEGGVNSEVASALEELPELK

-1200 KPKELKGYRYTGK
+1200 KPKELKGYRHTEK
-1213 EEIDGEGNKIY
+1213 EEVDGEGNKIY
-1224 IYEKEKSEVTLGDEK
+1224 IYEKEKSEVTLGDKK
-1239 DKRDIAETQVL
+1239 DKRDIPETQVL
-1250 DDNISQSKDVEDKK
+1250 NDNTSQSKNVEDKK

-1269 EKSLPKTGET
+1269 EKILPKTGET

-1288 MLLAAT
+1288 VLLAAT
-1294 MVLTRRKIQK
+1294 MMLTRRKIQK

>member
-83 VEGKDTLTNYGKIH
+83 VEGKDTLTNNGRID

-120 PVDSSYLFTGGM
+120 PVNSSYLFEVDGYDEFLG
-132 SNNFP
+132 
-137 KKLSNLSYVDASK
+137 KLSNLSYVDAAK
-150 LDTSKVESMDSMFE
+150 LDTSKVENMNSMFSGARGLTNLDIGKWDTSKVTNMRGMFL
-164 EASGLTN
+164 EARGLTN
-171 LDLSKWD
+171 LDLSKWN
-178 TSKVWSMSSMFSGAS
+178 TSQVTDMGYMFRGAE
-193 GLMNLDIGKWN
+193 GLTNLDIGKWN

-209 NMKDMFFRARGLT
+209 DMENMFEGASSLT
-222 NLDVGK
+222 NLDIGK
-228 WDTSKVTNMEYMF
+228 WNTSKVTNMRWMF
-241 AGASGLTNLD
+241 D
-251 VGKWDTSKVSSMR
+251 
-264 SMFEGARGLTNL
+264 GARGLTNL
-276 DVGKWNTSKVSSMRS
+276 DIGKWNTSQVTTMESMFSGARGLTNLDIGKWNTSKVTSMRY
-291 MFALASGLMNLD
+291 MFH
-303 IGKWDTSQVTDMS
+303 K
-316 DMFRG
+316 
-321 VRTNLDIGKW
+321 
-331 DTSQVTDMH
+331 
-340 WMFSGASDLTNL
+340 ASDLTNL

-361 VTDMSGMFRLASGLT
+361 VTDMEGMF
-376 NLDLSRWDT
+376 D
-385 SKVTNMNW
+385 
-393 MFSGASGLTNLDIG
+393 GASGLKNLDIG
-407 KWNTSKVR
+407 KWNTSQVR
-415 TMWNMFEGASG
+415 DMSSMFSGASG

-446 FEGAS
+446 FEAAGR
-451 SLTNLDIGKWDTS
+451 LTNLDIGKWNTS
-464 QVTNMS
+464 KVTNMGF
-470 DMFSGARGL
+470 MFDLAVGL

-488 TSKVRNMWGMFNEAS
+488 TSKVTDMESMFSGAK

-510 GKWDTSQVTDMFYM
+510 GKWDTSKVTDMKSMFSGARGLTNLDFSKWDTSKVTDMSYM
-524 FKGASGL
+524 FSGASGL
-531 TRLDIGKWNTSQ
+531 K
-543 VTAMNS
+543 
-549 MFEGASSLTNLDIG
+549 NLAIG

-569 VTAMRS
+569 VTDMSGMFDGARGLTNLNIGKWNTSKVTGMKS
-575 MFEGASGLTNLDVSK
+575 MFSEASSLTNLDLSKWDTSQVTDMGGMFYRASGLTNLDVSK
-590 WDVSNVKYISDMF
+590 WDVSKVEDMWMMF
-603 SRTPNLVNV
+603 SNTSNLVNV
-612 NTGENLKLIEALV
+612 NTGENLKMIEALV

-639 TYGPYTSKELYEMYK
+639 TYGPYSSKELYEMYK

-681 SIEALDNKTNETITL
+681 SIEALDSKTNETITL

-704 GYKFLGWSKTQDGEV
+704 GYKFLGWSRTQDGEV

-771 IEGRAGEKEVVT
+771 IEGKAGEKEVVS

-796 PVVTENEVRPMTP
+796 PVVTEKEIRPMTP

-888 ITETKE
+888 TTETKE

-915 AILKDTEGNVLDVLE
+915 AILKDAENNVLDVLE
-930 FNEKPKEVKGYRY
+930 FNEKPKEVKGYKY
-943 TGKEEVDGEG
+943 TGKEEVDVDG

-974 VEEPKPFAGGVNAGE
+974 VEEQ
-989 AEVREELKPFEG
+989 KPFEG
-1001 GVNPVE
+1001 GVNPAE

-1013 LKPFAGGVNPAE
+1013 PKPFEGGVNPAE

-1040 VGDYVPPII
+1040 VGDYVPPRI

-1054 LGGVNSAES
+1054 MGGVNAGEAEIR
-1063 VVTEEPKPF
+1063 
-1072 EGGVNPAESVV
+1072 
-1083 TEEQKPFAGGVNPVE
+1083 
-1098 SVVKEELKPFAGGVN
+1098 EELKPF
-1113 PAESVVK
+1113 
-1120 EELKPFEG
+1120 
-1128 GVNPVESVVTE
+1128 
-1139 ELKPLEG
+1139 EG

-1239 DKRDIAETQVL
+1239 DKRDISQTQVL
-1250 DDNISQSKDVEDKK
+1250 DDNISQSKKVEDKK

-1294 MVLTRRKIQK
+1294 IMLTRRKIQK

>member
-83 VEGKDTLTNYGKIH
+83 VEGKDTLTNNGKIDF
-97 LPSWKEK
+97 PSWKEE

-120 PVDSSYLFTGGM
+120 PVNSSFLFRGDR
-132 SNNFP
+132 NEWDEFP
-137 KKLSNLSYVDASK
+137 KKLSKLSYIDASK

-178 TSKVWSMSSMFSGAS
+178 TSKVTK
-193 GLMNLDIGKWN
+193 MN
-204 TSQVT
+204 S
-209 NMKDMFFRARGLT
+209 
-222 NLDVGK
+222 
-228 WDTSKVTNMEYMF
+228 
-241 AGASGLTNLD
+241 
-251 VGKWDTSKVSSMR
+251 
-264 SMFEGARGLTNL
+264 
-276 DVGKWNTSKVSSMRS
+276 
-291 MFALASGLMNLD
+291 
-303 IGKWDTSQVTDMS
+303 
-316 DMFRG
+316 
-321 VRTNLDIGKW
+321 
-331 DTSQVTDMH
+331 
-340 WMFSGASDLTNL
+340 
-352 DIGKWDTSK
+352 
-361 VTDMSGMFRLASGLT
+361 
-376 NLDLSRWDT
+376 
-385 SKVTNMNW
+385 

-407 KWNTSKVR
+407 KWNTSQV
-415 TMWNMFEGASG
+415 TNMKSMFYRAKD

-431 IGKWDTSQVTDMGSM
+431 IGKWDTSQVTDM
-446 FEGAS
+446 S
-451 SLTNLDIGKWDTS
+451 S
-464 QVTNMS
+464 
-470 DMFSGARGL
+470 MFSGARGL
-479 TNLDIGKWD
+479 TNLDIGKWN
-488 TSKVRNMWGMFNEAS
+488 TSKVTDMALMFFS
-503 GLTNLDI
+503 TKGLTNLDI
-510 GKWDTSQVTDMFYM
+510 GKWDTSKVTNMFGM
-524 FKGASGL
+524 FDEASSL
-531 TRLDIGKWNTSQ
+531 TDLDIGKWDTSK
-543 VTAMNS
+543 VTNMS
-549 MFEGASSLTNLDIG
+549 GMFSGAIGLTNLDIG
-563 KWDTSQ
+563 KWDTSKVTNMSVMFYFAMSLTKLDIGKWDTSQ
-569 VTAMRS
+569 VTS
-575 MFEGASGLTNLDVSK
+575 MYG
-590 WDVSNVKYISDMF
+590 MF
-603 SRTPNLVNV
+603 VATGRLVNV
-612 NTGENLKLIEALV
+612 NTGENLKVIEALI
-625 EAKGDNIRWIREDK
+625 EAKGDNIRWIREDN

-654 ANPSALA
+654 VNPSALA
-661 GRWVLGK
+661 GRWVVK
-668 NSYTINFNSDTGE
+668 YEWEWYTINFE
-681 SIEALDNKTNETITL
+681 SGTNEDLVSVTGINNKDLTL

-704 GYKFLGWSKTQDGEV
+704 GYKFLGWSRTQDGEV

-752 EIVTKYQE
+752 EIVTIYQE

-771 IEGRAGEKEVVT
+771 IEGKAGEKEVVT

-796 PVVTENEVRPMTP
+796 PVVIEKEVSPMTP

-888 ITETKE
+888 TTETKE

-906 QEELPKLKV
+906 QEELPELKV
-915 AILKDTEGNVLDVLE
+915 AILKDAENNVLDVLG
-930 FNEKPKEVKGYRY
+930 FNEKPKEVKGYKY
-943 TGKEEVDGEG
+943 TGKEEVDVDG

-974 VEEPKPFAGGVNAGE
+974 VEEA
-989 AEVREELKPFEG
+989 KPFEG

-1013 LKPFAGGVNPAE
+1013 LKPFEGGVNPAE

-1040 VGDYVPPII
+1040 VGDYVPPMIV
-1049 DKKEF
+1049 KKEF
-1054 LGGVNSAES
+1054 MGGVNAGEAEIR
-1063 VVTEEPKPF
+1063 
-1072 EGGVNPAESVV
+1072 
-1083 TEEQKPFAGGVNPVE
+1083 
-1098 SVVKEELKPFAGGVN
+1098 
-1113 PAESVVK
+1113 

-1139 ELKPLEG
+1139 ELKLFKG

-1157 ELKPFEGGVN
+1157 ELKSFTGGVNPEESVVTEELKPFEGGVKPVESVVTEEPKPFEGGVNPAGSVVTEELKPFAGGVN
-1167 SEVASASEELPELK
+1167 SEVASASEELLELK

-1192 LDVLEISA
+1192 LDVLEIPA

-1239 DKRDIAETQVL
+1239 DKRDISQTQVL
-1250 DDNISQSKDVEDKK
+1250 DDNISQSKNVEDKK
-1264 GEDST
+1264 DEDST
-1269 EKSLPKTGET
+1269 EKILPKTGET

-1294 MVLTRRKIQK
+1294 MMLTRRKIQK

>member
-83 VEGKDTLTNYGKIH
+83 VEGKDTLTNNGRID

-120 PVDSSYLFTGGM
+120 PVNSSFLFEGDDDKWDYI
-132 SNNFP
+132 P
-137 KKLSNLSYVDASK
+137 KELSNLSYIDASK
-150 LDTSKVESMDSMFE
+150 LDTSKVENME
-164 EASGLTN
+164 Y
-171 LDLSKWD
+171 
-178 TSKVWSMSSMFSGAS
+178 MFS
-193 GLMNLDIGKWN
+193 
-204 TSQVT
+204 
-209 NMKDMFFRARGLT
+209 RARGLT
-222 NLDVGK
+222 NLDIGN
-228 WDTSKVTNMEYMF
+228 WDTSKVTNMSAMF
-241 AGASGLTNLD
+241 LEASGF
-251 VGKWDTSKVSSMR
+251 K
-264 SMFEGARGLTNL
+264 
-276 DVGKWNTSKVSSMRS
+276 
-291 MFALASGLMNLD
+291 NLD
-303 IGKWDTSQVTDMS
+303 IGKWDTSQVTDMDS
-316 DMFRG
+316 MFRG
-321 VRTNLDIGKW
+321 ASGLTNLDIGNWDTSKVTDMESMFLEAIGLTKLDIGKW
-331 DTSQVTDMH
+331 DTSQVTDMSQ
-340 WMFSGASDLTNL
+340 MFLGASGLTNL

-361 VTDMSGMFRLASGLT
+361 VTNMRAMFAGAIGLK
-376 NLDLSRWDT
+376 NLDIGKWDT
-385 SKVTNMNW
+385 SQVTNMGS

-407 KWNTSKVR
+407 KWDTSKVTNMAWMFAEAIGLTNLDIGKWNTSQVTNMNEMFFRTTSLTSLDIGGWDTSKVTNMQYMFAEAIGLTSLDIGKWNTSKVTDMR
-415 TMWNMFEGASG
+415 GIFDGARS

-431 IGKWDTSQVTDMGSM
+431 IGKWDTSQVTDMSTM
-446 FEGAS
+446 FQGA
-451 SLTNLDIGKWDTS
+451 N
-464 QVTNMS
+464 V
-470 DMFSGARGL
+470 L

-488 TSKVRNMWGMFNEAS
+488 TSKVKDMVHMFKGASSLMSLDIGGWDTSQVTNMRAMFAEAI

-510 GKWDTSQVTDMFYM
+510 GNWGTSKVKDMSYM
-524 FKGASGL
+524 FAGAE
-531 TRLDIGKWNTSQ
+531 D
-543 VTAMNS
+543 
-549 MFEGASSLTNLDIG
+549 
-563 KWDTSQ
+563 
-569 VTAMRS
+569 
-575 MFEGASGLTNLDVSK
+575 LTNLDVSK
-590 WDVSNVKYISDMF
+590 WDVSKVEDMSKMF

-654 ANPSALA
+654 VNPSALA

-681 SIEALDNKTNETITL
+681 SIEALDSKTNETITL

-704 GYKFLGWSKTQDGEV
+704 GYKFLGWSKTQNGEV
-719 VTDKVNLANP
+719 VTDKVNIANP

-752 EIVTKYQE
+752 EIVTIYQE

-771 IEGRAGEKEVVT
+771 IEGKAGEKEVVT

-796 PVVTENEVRPMTP
+796 PVVIEKEVSPMTP

-833 TTYKVNPSTGEIS
+833 TTYKVNSSTGETS

-861 KVQIINKKDGTT
+861 KVQVINKKDGTT

-888 ITETKE
+888 TTETKE

-900 KGSSNK
+900 KGSANK
-906 QEELPKLKV
+906 QEELSELKV
-915 AILKDTEGNVLDVLE
+915 VILKDTEGNVLDVLE

-974 VEEPKPFAGGVNAGE
+974 VEEPKPFEGGVNPVGSVVA
-989 AEVREELKPFEG
+989 EELKPFES
-1001 GVNPVE
+1001 GVNPAE
-1007 SVVTEE
+1007 SVVTEELKRFEGGVNSVEAAVREE

-1032 KPKVELST
+1032 KP
-1040 VGDYVPPII
+1040 
-1049 DKKEF
+1049 
-1054 LGGVNSAES
+1054 
-1063 VVTEEPKPF
+1063 F

-1083 TEEQKPFAGGVNPVE
+1083 TEE
-1098 SVVKEELKPFAGGVN
+1098 LKPFA
-1113 PAESVVK
+1113 
-1120 EELKPFEG
+1120 G

-1139 ELKPLEG
+1139 ELKPFAGGVNSAESVVKEELKPFESGVNPVESVVTEELKPFAG

-1181 VAILKDTEGNV
+1181 VVILKDTEGNV

-1213 EEIDGEGNKIY
+1213 EEIDSEGNKIY

-1250 DDNISQSKDVEDKK
+1250 DDNISQSKKVEDKK

-1294 MVLTRRKIQK
+1294 IMLTRRKIQK

>member
-46 AEGTDVKNW
+46 AEGADVKNW

-83 VEGKDTLTNYGKIH
+83 VEGKDTLTNYGEIH

-120 PVDSSYLFTGGM
+120 PVNSSYLFAEGI
-132 SNNFP
+132 SDNFP
-137 KKLSNLSYVDASK
+137 KKLSNLSYIDASK
-150 LDTSKVESMDSMFE
+150 LDTSKVE
-164 EASGLTN
+164 
-171 LDLSKWD
+171 
-178 TSKVWSMSSMFSGAS
+178 
-193 GLMNLDIGKWN
+193 
-204 TSQVT
+204 
-209 NMKDMFFRARGLT
+209 
-222 NLDVGK
+222 
-228 WDTSKVTNMEYMF
+228 NMEYMF
-241 AGASGLTNLD
+241 
-251 VGKWDTSKVSSMR
+251 SK
-264 SMFEGARGLTNL
+264 AR
-276 DVGKWNTSKVSSMRS
+276 D
-291 MFALASGLMNLD
+291 LM
-303 IGKWDTSQVTDMS
+303 
-316 DMFRG
+316 
-321 VRTNLDIGKW
+321 
-331 DTSQVTDMH
+331 
-340 WMFSGASDLTNL
+340 NL

-361 VTDMSGMFRLASGLT
+361 VTNMAYMFY
-376 NLDLSRWDT
+376 D
-385 SKVTNMNW
+385 V
-393 MFSGASGLTNLDIG
+393 
-407 KWNTSKVR
+407 
-415 TMWNMFEGASG
+415 SG

-431 IGKWDTSQVTDMGSM
+431 IGKWDTSQVTDMHG
-446 FEGAS
+446 
-451 SLTNLDIGKWDTS
+451 
-464 QVTNMS
+464 
-470 DMFSGARGL
+470 MFSGARGL

-488 TSKVRNMWGMFNEAS
+488 TSKVTNMGWMFSGARGLTNLDLSRWDTSQVTNMEGMFFWTK

-510 GKWDTSQVTDMFYM
+510 GKWDTSKVTDMGHM
-524 FKGASGL
+524 FDGTWLAN
-531 TRLDIGKWNTSQ
+531 LDIGKWDTSK
-543 VTAMNS
+543 VTNMQGMFEEARGLTNLDIGKWDTSKVTNMKGMFEEARGLTSLDIGKWDTSKVTNMKGMFS
-549 MFEGASSLTNLDIG
+549 KASGLTNLDLSKWDTSKVTNMGWMFEGASSLTNLDIG
-563 KWDTSQ
+563 KWDTSK
-569 VTAMRS
+569 VMVMEF
-575 MFEGASGLTNLDVSK
+575 MFSGASSLTNLDIGKWDTSKVKDMSYMFAGVEGLTNLDVSK
-590 WDVSNVKYISDMF
+590 WDVSNVEYMSEMF

-612 NTGENLKLIEALV
+612 NTGENLKLIKALV

-681 SIEALDNKTNETITL
+681 SIESLDSKTNETITL

-704 GYKFLGWSKTQDGEV
+704 GYKFLGWSRTQNGEV
-719 VTDKVNLANP
+719 VTDKVNIANP

-760 DDTLDNGKSQE
+760 DDTLDNDKSQE
-771 IEGRAGEKEVVT
+771 IEGKAGEKEVVT

-796 PVVTENEVRPMTP
+796 PVVTEKEVRPMTP

-826 DDVIKST
+826 DDIIKST

-888 ITETKE
+888 TTETKE

-906 QEELPKLKV
+906 QEGLSELKV

-930 FNEKPKEVKGYRY
+930 FNEKPKEVKGYKY

-974 VEEPKPFAGGVNAGE
+974 VEEPKPFEGGVNPEESVVTEELKPFEGGVKPVE
-989 AEVREELKPFEG
+989 SVVREELKPFEG
-1001 GVNPVE
+1001 GV
-1007 SVVTEE
+1007 
-1013 LKPFAGGVNPAE
+1013 K
-1025 SVVTEEL
+1025 
-1032 KPKVELST
+1032 
-1040 VGDYVPPII
+1040 
-1049 DKKEF
+1049 
-1054 LGGVNSAES
+1054 
-1063 VVTEEPKPF
+1063 
-1072 EGGVNPAESVV
+1072 
-1083 TEEQKPFAGGVNPVE
+1083 PVE
-1098 SVVKEELKPFAGGVN
+1098 SVVK
-1113 PAESVVK
+1113 
-1120 EELKPFEG
+1120 
-1128 GVNPVESVVTE
+1128 E

-1157 ELKPFEGGVN
+1157 ELKPFEGGVNPAESVVTEELKPFEGGAKPAESVVTEELKPFEGGVNPVESVVTKELKPFAGGVNPAESVVTEEPKPFEGGVNPAGSVVTEELKPFAGGVN

-1192 LDVLEISA
+1192 LDVLEIPA
-1200 KPKELKGYRYTGK
+1200 KPKELKGYRYIGK

-1239 DKRDIAETQVL
+1239 DKRDISQTQVL
-1250 DDNISQSKDVEDKK
+1250 DDNINQSKNVEDKK

-1294 MVLTRRKIQK
+1294 IMLTRRKIQK

>member
-55 QPEGNVI
+55 QPEGNLI

-83 VEGKDTLTNYGKIH
+83 VEGKDTLTNNGEIDF
-97 LPSWKEK
+97 PSWKEK

-111 IGFTGKTYA
+111 IGFTSKTYA
-120 PVDSSYLFTGGM
+120 PVNSSHLFRGGRYEWDT
-132 SNNFP
+132 FP
-137 KKLSNLSYVDASK
+137 RKLSNLSYIDASK
-150 LDTSKVESMDSMFE
+150 LDTSKVENMKSMFSR
-164 EASGLTN
+164 AGGLTN
-171 LDLSKWD
+171 LDIGKWD
-178 TSKVWSMSSMFSGAS
+178 TSKVTNMREMFEKARGLTNTDIGKWDTSQVTDMSWMFAEAEGLSRLDIGKWDTSKVTNMNAMFLGVSELTNLDIGKWNTSQVTSMRYMFSWTSDLTNLDIGKWDTSQVTDMEGIFSRTS

-209 NMKDMFFRARGLT
+209 NM
-222 NLDVGK
+222 
-228 WDTSKVTNMEYMF
+228 
-241 AGASGLTNLD
+241 
-251 VGKWDTSKVSSMR
+251 R
-264 SMFEGARGLTNL
+264 SMFEEAR
-276 DVGKWNTSKVSSMRS
+276 
-291 MFALASGLMNLD
+291 
-303 IGKWDTSQVTDMS
+303 
-316 DMFRG
+316 
-321 VRTNLDIGKW
+321 
-331 DTSQVTDMH
+331 
-340 WMFSGASDLTNL
+340 
-352 DIGKWDTSK
+352 
-361 VTDMSGMFRLASGLT
+361 
-376 NLDLSRWDT
+376 
-385 SKVTNMNW
+385 
-393 MFSGASGLTNLDIG
+393 
-407 KWNTSKVR
+407 
-415 TMWNMFEGASG
+415 
-426 LTNLD
+426 
-431 IGKWDTSQVTDMGSM
+431 
-446 FEGAS
+446 
-451 SLTNLDIGKWDTS
+451 
-464 QVTNMS
+464 
-470 DMFSGARGL
+470 
-479 TNLDIGKWD
+479 
-488 TSKVRNMWGMFNEAS
+488 
-503 GLTNLDI
+503 
-510 GKWDTSQVTDMFYM
+510 
-524 FKGASGL
+524 
-531 TRLDIGKWNTSQ
+531 
-543 VTAMNS
+543 
-549 MFEGASSLTNLDIG
+549 
-563 KWDTSQ
+563 
-569 VTAMRS
+569 
-575 MFEGASGLTNLDVSK
+575 GLTNLDVSK
-590 WDVSNVKYISDMF
+590 WDVSKVKYMSNMF
-603 SRTPNLVNV
+603 SDTPNLVNV

-625 EAKGDNIRWIREDK
+625 EAKDDNIRWVREDK
-639 TYGPYTSKELYEMYK
+639 TYGPYTSKELYEKYK
-654 ANPSALA
+654 ANPSVLA
-661 GRWVLGK
+661 GRWVLGNK
-668 NSYTINFNSDTGE
+668 WYTINFE
-681 SIEALDNKTNETITL
+681 SGTNEDLVSVTGINNKDLTL

-771 IEGRAGEKEVVT
+771 IEGKAGEKEVVT
-783 TYTVTPITGELTN
+783 TYKVMPITGELIN

-888 ITETKE
+888 TTETKE

-930 FNEKPKEVKGYRY
+930 FNEKPKEVKGYKY
-943 TGKEEVDGEG
+943 TGKEEVDVDG

-960 KKVETSKSDDKVPT
+960 KKIETSKSDDKVPT
-974 VEEPKPFAGGVNAGE
+974 VEEPKPFAGGVNPVE
-989 AEVREELKPFEG
+989 SVVTEELKPFES

-1007 SVVTEE
+1007 SVVTEELKPLEGGVNSEEAAVREE

-1032 KPKVELST
+1032 KP
-1040 VGDYVPPII
+1040 
-1049 DKKEF
+1049 
-1054 LGGVNSAES
+1054 
-1063 VVTEEPKPF
+1063 F
-1072 EGGVNPAESVV
+1072 EGGV
-1083 TEEQKPFAGGVNPVE
+1083 KPVE
-1098 SVVKEELKPFAGGVN
+1098 SVVTEELKPFAGGVN

-1120 EELKPFEG
+1120 EELKPFES

-1139 ELKPLEG
+1139 ELKPLAGGVNSEEVAVREELKPFAG

-1157 ELKPFEGGVN
+1157 EPKPFEGGVNPVESVVKEELKPYEGGVN

-1181 VAILKDTEGNV
+1181 VAILKDKEGNV
-1192 LDVLEISA
+1192 LDVLEISE
-1200 KPKELKGYRYTGK
+1200 KPKELKGYRYTEK
-1213 EEIDGEGNKIY
+1213 EEVDGEGNKIY

-1239 DKRDIAETQVL
+1239 DKRDIAETQGL
-1250 DDNISQSKDVEDKK
+1250 DDNISQSKNVEDKK

-1269 EKSLPKTGET
+1269 ERILPKTGET
-1279 PVGHGVLGG
+1279 PAGYGVLGG

-1294 MVLTRRKIQK
+1294 IMLTRRKIQK

>member
-83 VEGKDTLTNYGKIH
+83 VEGKDTLTNNGKIDF
-97 LPSWKEK
+97 PSWKEE

-120 PVDSSYLFTGGM
+120 PVNSSFLFRGDRDEWDE
-132 SNNFP
+132 FP
-137 KKLSNLSYVDASK
+137 KKLSKLSYIDASK

-178 TSKVWSMSSMFSGAS
+178 TSKVTKMNSMFSGAR
-193 GLMNLDIGKWN
+193 GLTNLDIGKWN

-209 NMKDMFFRARGLT
+209 NMK
-222 NLDVGK
+222 
-228 WDTSKVTNMEYMF
+228 
-241 AGASGLTNLD
+241 
-251 VGKWDTSKVSSMR
+251 
-264 SMFEGARGLTNL
+264 SMFYRA
-276 DVGKWNTSKVSSMRS
+276 K
-291 MFALASGLMNLD
+291 
-303 IGKWDTSQVTDMS
+303 
-316 DMFRG
+316 
-321 VRTNLDIGKW
+321 
-331 DTSQVTDMH
+331 
-340 WMFSGASDLTNL
+340 DLTNL
-352 DIGKWDTSK
+352 DIGKWDTNQ
-361 VTDMSGMFRLASGLT
+361 VTDMSS
-376 NLDLSRWDT
+376 
-385 SKVTNMNW
+385 
-393 MFSGASGLTNLDIG
+393 
-407 KWNTSKVR
+407 
-415 TMWNMFEGASG
+415 
-426 LTNLD
+426 
-431 IGKWDTSQVTDMGSM
+431 
-446 FEGAS
+446 
-451 SLTNLDIGKWDTS
+451 
-464 QVTNMS
+464 
-470 DMFSGARGL
+470 MFSGARGL
-479 TNLDIGKWD
+479 TNLDIGKWN
-488 TSKVRNMWGMFNEAS
+488 TSKVTDMALMFFS
-503 GLTNLDI
+503 TKGLTNLDI
-510 GKWDTSQVTDMFYM
+510 GKWDTSKVTNMFGM
-524 FKGASGL
+524 FDGASSL
-531 TRLDIGKWNTSQ
+531 TDLDIGKWDTSK
-543 VTAMNS
+543 VTNMS
-549 MFEGASSLTNLDIG
+549 GMFSGAIGLTNLDIG
-563 KWDTSQ
+563 KWDTSKVTNMSVMFYFAMSLTKLDIGKWDTSQ
-569 VTAMRS
+569 VTS
-575 MFEGASGLTNLDVSK
+575 MYG
-590 WDVSNVKYISDMF
+590 MF
-603 SRTPNLVNV
+603 VATGRLVNV
-612 NTGENLKLIEALV
+612 NTGENLKVIEALI
-625 EAKGDNIRWIREDK
+625 EAKGDNIRWIREDN

-654 ANPSALA
+654 VNPSALA
-661 GRWVLGK
+661 GRWVVK
-668 NSYTINFNSDTGE
+668 YEWEWYTINFE
-681 SIEALDNKTNETITL
+681 SGTNEDLVSVTGINNKDLTL

-704 GYKFLGWSKTQDGEV
+704 GYKFLGWSRTQDGEV

-888 ITETKE
+888 TTETKE

-900 KGSSNK
+900 KGSANK
-906 QEELPKLKV
+906 QEKLSELKV

-943 TGKEEVDGEG
+943 TGKEEVDVEG

-974 VEEPKPFAGGVNAGE
+974 VEEPKPFAGGVNPE
-989 AEVREELKPFEG
+989 ESVVTEELKPFKGGVNPEESVVTEEPKPFEG
-1001 GVNPVE
+1001 GVNPSE
-1007 SVVTEE
+1007 SAVTEE

-1032 KPKVELST
+1032 KQ
-1040 VGDYVPPII
+1040 
-1049 DKKEF
+1049 
-1054 LGGVNSAES
+1054 
-1063 VVTEEPKPF
+1063 F
-1072 EGGVNPAESVV
+1072 E
-1083 TEEQKPFAGGVNPVE
+1083 
-1098 SVVKEELKPFAGGVN
+1098 GGVN

-1120 EELKPFEG
+1120 EELKPY
-1128 GVNPVESVVTE
+1128 
-1139 ELKPLEG
+1139 
-1146 GVNPAE
+1146 
-1152 SVVTE
+1152 
-1157 ELKPFEGGVN
+1157 EGGVN

-1200 KPKELKGYRYTGK
+1200 KPKELKGYRYTEK
-1213 EEIDGEGNKIY
+1213 EEVDGEGNKIY
-1224 IYEKEKSEVTLGDEK
+1224 IYEKEKSEVTVGDEK

-1250 DDNISQSKDVEDKK
+1250 DDNISQSKNVEDKK

-1269 EKSLPKTGET
+1269 EKILPKTGET
-1279 PVGHGVLGG
+1279 PAGHGVLGG

-1294 MVLTRRKIQK
+1294 IMLTRRKIQK

>member
-83 VEGKDTLTNYGKIH
+83 VEGKDTLTNNGRMD

-120 PVDSSYLFTGGM
+120 PVNSSYLFEGDGNWYIF
-132 SNNFP
+132 SKN
-137 KKLSNLSYVDASK
+137 LSNLSYIDASK
-150 LDTSKVESMDSMFE
+150 LDTSKVENMNSMFY
-164 EASGLTN
+164 
-171 LDLSKWD
+171 
-178 TSKVWSMSSMFSGAS
+178 GA
-193 GLMNLDIGKWN
+193 
-204 TSQVT
+204 
-209 NMKDMFFRARGLT
+209 
-222 NLDVGK
+222 
-228 WDTSKVTNMEYMF
+228 E
-241 AGASGLTNLD
+241 
-251 VGKWDTSKVSSMR
+251 
-264 SMFEGARGLTNL
+264 
-276 DVGKWNTSKVSSMRS
+276 
-291 MFALASGLMNLD
+291 GLMNLD
-303 IGKWDTSQVTDMS
+303 IGKWDTSKVTNMENMFFVAEGLTNLDIGKWNTSKVTDMTG
-316 DMFRG
+316 MFSRASAL
-321 VRTNLDIGKW
+321 TNLDIGKW
-331 DTSQVTDMH
+331 DTRQVTKMRY
-340 WMFSGASDLTNL
+340 MFNGAYSLTNL

-361 VTDMSGMFRLASGLT
+361 VTDMTGMFSVAS
-376 NLDLSRWDT
+376 R
-385 SKVTNMNW
+385 
-393 MFSGASGLTNLDIG
+393 
-407 KWNTSKVR
+407 
-415 TMWNMFEGASG
+415 

-431 IGKWDTSQVTDMGSM
+431 IGKWDTSKVTHMNSM
-446 FEGAS
+446 FSGAR

-464 QVTNMS
+464 QVTNMEFMFS
-470 DMFSGARGL
+470 GARSLTNLDIGKWDTSQVTNMEFMFSGARGL

-488 TSKVRNMWGMFNEAS
+488 TSKVSSMRSMFN
-503 GLTNLDI
+503 
-510 GKWDTSQVTDMFYM
+510 
-524 FKGASGL
+524 
-531 TRLDIGKWNTSQ
+531 
-543 VTAMNS
+543 
-549 MFEGASSLTNLDIG
+549 GASSLTNLDIG
-563 KWDTSQ
+563 KWDTSK
-569 VTAMRS
+569 VTNMSAMFR
-575 MFEGASGLTNLDVSK
+575 EASGLTNLDLSKWDTSKVTDMSDMFRGVSVTNLDIGEWDTSQVTQMTSMFYEAENLMNLDVSK
-590 WDVSNVKYISDMF
+590 WDVSKVEDMRKMF
-603 SRTPNLVNV
+603 SNTPNLVNV

-625 EAKGDNIRWIREDK
+625 EAKDENIRWIREDK
-639 TYGPYTSKELYEMYK
+639 TYGPYTSKELYEKYK
-654 ANPSALA
+654 ANPSVLA
-661 GRWVLGK
+661 GRWVLGNK
-668 NSYTINFNSDTGE
+668 WYTINFE
-681 SIEALDNKTNETITL
+681 SGTNEDLVSVTGINNKDLTL

-743 NITKQNKPI
+743 NITKQSKPI

-771 IEGRAGEKEVVT
+771 IEGKAGEKEVVT

-796 PVVTENEVRPMTP
+796 PVVTEKEVRPMTP

-826 DDVIKST
+826 DDIIKST
-833 TTYKVNPSTGEIS
+833 TTYKVNPSTGETS

-888 ITETKE
+888 TTETKE

-906 QEELPKLKV
+906 QEGLSELKV
-915 AILKDTEGNVLDVLE
+915 AILKDIEGNVLDVLE
-930 FNEKPKEVKGYRY
+930 FNEKPKKVKGYKY

-960 KKVETSKSDDKVPT
+960 KKVEISKSDDKVPT
-974 VEEPKPFAGGVNAGE
+974 VEEPKPFAGGVNP
-989 AEVREELKPFEG
+989 AESVVTEEPKPFEGGVNPAESVVTEELKPFEG
-1001 GVNPVE
+1001 GVN
-1007 SVVTEE
+1007 S
-1013 LKPFAGGVNPAE
+1013 AE

-1040 VGDYVPPII
+1040 VGDYVPPRI

-1072 EGGVNPAESVV
+1072 EGGVNPVESVV
-1083 TEEQKPFAGGVNPVE
+1083 TEEPKPFEGGVNPAESVVKEELKSFAGGVNPEESVVTEELKPFEGGVNPVKSVVTEEPKSFAGGVNPVE
-1098 SVVKEELKPFAGGVN
+1098 SVVTEELKPFAGGVN

-1120 EELKPFEG
+1120 EELKPFES
-1128 GVNPVESVVTE
+1128 GVNSVESAVTE

-1146 GVNPAE
+1146 GVNSEEAA
-1152 SVVTE
+1152 VRE
-1157 ELKPFEGGVN
+1157 ELKPYEGGVN
-1167 SEVASASEELPELK
+1167 SEVASASEKLPELK

-1200 KPKELKGYRYTGK
+1200 KPKELKGYRYTEK
-1213 EEIDGEGNKIY
+1213 EEVDGEGNKIY

-1239 DKRDIAETQVL
+1239 DKRDIAETQGL
-1250 DDNISQSKDVEDKK
+1250 DDNISQSKNVENKK

-1269 EKSLPKTGET
+1269 ERILPKTGET
-1279 PVGHGVLGG
+1279 PAGHGVLGG

-1294 MVLTRRKIQK
+1294 IMLTRRKKQK

>member
-83 VEGKDTLTNYGKIH
+83 VEGKDTLTNNGRID

-120 PVDSSYLFTGGM
+120 PVNSSYLFEVDGYDEFLG
-132 SNNFP
+132 
-137 KKLSNLSYVDASK
+137 KLSNLSYVDAAK
-150 LDTSKVESMDSMFE
+150 LDTSKVENMNSMFSGARGLTNLDIGKWDTSKVTNMRGMFL
-164 EASGLTN
+164 EARGLTN
-171 LDLSKWD
+171 LDLSKWN
-178 TSKVWSMSSMFSGAS
+178 TSQVTDMGYMFRGAE
-193 GLMNLDIGKWN
+193 GLTNLDIGKWN

-209 NMKDMFFRARGLT
+209 DMENMFEGASSLT
-222 NLDVGK
+222 NLDIGK
-228 WDTSKVTNMEYMF
+228 WNTSKVTNMRWMF
-241 AGASGLTNLD
+241 D
-251 VGKWDTSKVSSMR
+251 
-264 SMFEGARGLTNL
+264 GARGLTNL
-276 DVGKWNTSKVSSMRS
+276 DIGKWNTSQVTTMESMFSGARGLTNLDIGKWNTSKVTSMRY
-291 MFALASGLMNLD
+291 MFH
-303 IGKWDTSQVTDMS
+303 K
-316 DMFRG
+316 
-321 VRTNLDIGKW
+321 
-331 DTSQVTDMH
+331 
-340 WMFSGASDLTNL
+340 ASDLTNL

-361 VTDMSGMFRLASGLT
+361 VTDMSY
-376 NLDLSRWDT
+376 
-385 SKVTNMNW
+385 
-393 MFSGASGLTNLDIG
+393 MFSGASGLKNL
-407 KWNTSKVR
+407 
-415 TMWNMFEGASG
+415 A
-426 LTNLD
+426 
-431 IGKWDTSQVTDMGSM
+431 IGKWDTSQVTDMSGMFDGARGLTNLNIGKWNTSKVTGMKSM
-446 FEGAS
+446 FSEAS
-451 SLTNLDIGKWDTS
+451 SLTNLDLS
-464 QVTNMS
+464 
-470 DMFSGARGL
+470 
-479 TNLDIGKWD
+479 
-488 TSKVRNMWGMFNEAS
+488 
-503 GLTNLDI
+503 
-510 GKWDTSQVTDMFYM
+510 KWDTSQVTDMGGMFY
-524 FKGASGL
+524 
-531 TRLDIGKWNTSQ
+531 R
-543 VTAMNS
+543 
-549 MFEGASSLTNLDIG
+549 
-563 KWDTSQ
+563 
-569 VTAMRS
+569 
-575 MFEGASGLTNLDVSK
+575 ASGLTNLDVSK
-590 WDVSNVKYISDMF
+590 WDVSKVEDMWMMF
-603 SRTPNLVNV
+603 SNTSNLVNV
-612 NTGENLKLIEALV
+612 NTGENLKMIEALV

-639 TYGPYTSKELYEMYK
+639 TYGPYSSKELYEMYK

-681 SIEALDNKTNETITL
+681 SIEALDSKTNETITL

-704 GYKFLGWSKTQDGEV
+704 GYKFLGWSRTQDGEV

-771 IEGRAGEKEVVT
+771 IEGKAGEKEVVS

-796 PVVTENEVRPMTP
+796 PVVTEKEIRPMTP

-888 ITETKE
+888 TTETKE

-915 AILKDTEGNVLDVLE
+915 AILKDAENNVLDVLE
-930 FNEKPKEVKGYRY
+930 FNEKPKEVKGYKY
-943 TGKEEVDGEG
+943 TGKEEVDVDG
-953 NKVYVYD
+953 NKVDVYD

-974 VEEPKPFAGGVNAGE
+974 VEEQ
-989 AEVREELKPFEG
+989 KPFEG
-1001 GVNPVE
+1001 GVNPAE

-1013 LKPFAGGVNPAE
+1013 PKPFEGGVNPAE

-1040 VGDYVPPII
+1040 VGDYVPPRI

-1054 LGGVNSAES
+1054 MGGVNAGEAEIR
-1063 VVTEEPKPF
+1063 EELKPF

-1083 TEEQKPFAGGVNPVE
+1083 TEEPK
-1098 SVVKEELKPFAGGVN
+1098 S
-1113 PAESVVK
+1113 
-1120 EELKPFEG
+1120 FEG

-1139 ELKPLEG
+1139 ELKPFEG

-1181 VAILKDTEGNV
+1181 VAVLKDTEGNV

-1213 EEIDGEGNKIY
+1213 EEIDGEGKKIY

-1239 DKRDIAETQVL
+1239 DKRDIAQTQVL
-1250 DDNISQSKDVEDKK
+1250 DDNISQSKKVEDKK
-1264 GEDST
+1264 DEDST
-1269 EKSLPKTGET
+1269 EKILPKTGET

>member
-83 VEGKDTLTNYGKIH
+83 VEGKDTLTSNGKIDI
-97 LPSWKEK
+97 PSWKEK

-120 PVDSSYLFTGGM
+120 PVDSSYLFGGD
-132 SNNFP
+132 SQTWDYFP
-137 KKLSNLSYVDASK
+137 KKLSNLAYIDASK
-150 LDTSKVESMDSMFE
+150 LDTSKVENMM
-164 EASGLTN
+164 
-171 LDLSKWD
+171 
-178 TSKVWSMSSMFSGAS
+178 SMFSGAS
-193 GLMNLDIGKWN
+193 GLTSLDIGKWDTSKVTNMSGMFYKASGLTNLDIGKWN

-209 NMKDMFFRARGLT
+209 NMMWMFEEARGL
-222 NLDVGK
+222 
-228 WDTSKVTNMEYMF
+228 M
-241 AGASGLTNLD
+241 
-251 VGKWDTSKVSSMR
+251 
-264 SMFEGARGLTNL
+264 
-276 DVGKWNTSKVSSMRS
+276 
-291 MFALASGLMNLD
+291 
-303 IGKWDTSQVTDMS
+303 
-316 DMFRG
+316 
-321 VRTNLDIGKW
+321 
-331 DTSQVTDMH
+331 
-340 WMFSGASDLTNL
+340 NL

-361 VTDMSGMFRLASGLT
+361 VTDMSVMFGR
-376 NLDLSRWDT
+376 
-385 SKVTNMNW
+385 
-393 MFSGASGLTNLDIG
+393 ASGLTNLDIG
-407 KWNTSKVR
+407 KWDTSKV
-415 TMWNMFEGASG
+415 TYMSGMFMETSGLTNLDIGKWDTSKVTNMNGMFSGASSLTNLDIGKWDTSKVTYMSGMFMETSG

-431 IGKWDTSQVTDMGSM
+431 IGKWDTSQVTDMSRM
-446 FEGAS
+446 FERASGLTSLDIGRWDTSQVTDMSRMFERASGLTSLDIGKWDTSKVTDMSVMFGRASGLTNLDIGKWNTSQVTDMDAMFLRAS
-451 SLTNLDIGKWDTS
+451 SLTNLDIEKWDTS
-464 QVTNMS
+464 KVRSMRS
-470 DMFSGARGL
+470 MFAGARGL

-488 TSKVRNMWGMFNEAS
+488 TSKVTNMWRMFSGAE

-510 GKWDTSQVTDMFYM
+510 GKWDTSQVTNML
-524 FKGASGL
+524 G
-531 TRLDIGKWNTSQ
+531 
-543 VTAMNS
+543 
-549 MFEGASSLTNLDIG
+549 MFEEAINLTNLDIG

-569 VTAMRS
+569 VTNMRY
-575 MFEGASGLTNLDVSK
+575 MFSGARGLTNLDVSK
-590 WDVSNVKYISDMF
+590 WDVSKVEDMRGMF
-603 SRTPNLVNV
+603 SGAEGLTNLDVSKWDVSKVEDMWKMFSNTSNLVNV
-612 NTGENLKLIEALV
+612 NTGENLKMIEALV
-625 EAKGDNIRWIREDK
+625 EAKGDNIRWVREDK

-661 GRWVLGK
+661 GRWFLEK
-668 NSYTINFNSDTGE
+668 NRYTINFNSDTGE
-681 SIEALDNKTNETITL
+681 SIEALDSKTNETITL

-704 GYKFLGWSKTQDGEV
+704 GYKFLGWSRTQDGEV

-771 IEGRAGEKEVVT
+771 IEGKAGEKEVVT

-833 TTYKVNPSTGEIS
+833 TTYKVNPSTGETS

-861 KVQIINKKDGTT
+861 KVQVINKKDGTT

-888 ITETKE
+888 TTETKE

-900 KGSSNK
+900 KGSANK
-906 QEELPKLKV
+906 QEKLSELKV

-930 FNEKPKEVKGYRY
+930 FNEKPKEVKGYKY
-943 TGKEEVDGEG
+943 TGKEEVDVEG

-974 VEEPKPFAGGVNAGE
+974 VEEPKPFEGGVNPVGSVVA
-989 AEVREELKPFEG
+989 EELKPFES
-1001 GVNPVE
+1001 GVNPAE
-1007 SVVTEE
+1007 SVVTEELKRFEGGVNSVEAAVREE

-1032 KPKVELST
+1032 KP
-1040 VGDYVPPII
+1040 
-1049 DKKEF
+1049 F
-1054 LGGVNSAES
+1054 
-1063 VVTEEPKPF
+1063 
-1072 EGGVNPAESVV
+1072 
-1083 TEEQKPFAGGVNPVE
+1083 
-1098 SVVKEELKPFAGGVN
+1098 
-1113 PAESVVK
+1113 
-1120 EELKPFEG
+1120 
-1128 GVNPVESVVTE
+1128 
-1139 ELKPLEG
+1139 EG

-1157 ELKPFEGGVN
+1157 ELKPFAGGVNPVESVVTEELKPFAGGVNSAESVVKEELKPFEIGVNSVESAVTEELKPLEGGVSSEEAAVREELKPYEGGVN

-1181 VAILKDTEGNV
+1181 VAILKDKEGNV
-1192 LDVLEISA
+1192 LDVLEISE
-1200 KPKELKGYRYTGK
+1200 KPKELKGYRYTEK
-1213 EEIDGEGNKIY
+1213 EEVDGEGNKIY

-1239 DKRDIAETQVL
+1239 DKRDIAETQGL
-1250 DDNISQSKDVEDKK
+1250 DDNISQSKNVEDKK

-1269 EKSLPKTGET
+1269 ERILPKTGET
-1279 PVGHGVLGG
+1279 PAGYGVLGG

-1294 MVLTRRKIQK
+1294 IMLTRRKIHK

>member
-83 VEGKDTLTNYGKIH
+83 VEGKDTLTNNGRID

-120 PVDSSYLFTGGM
+120 PVNSSYLFEGDGDKW
-132 SNNFP
+132 NNFP
-137 KKLSNLSYVDASK
+137 KNLSNLSYIDASK
-150 LDTSKVESMDSMFE
+150 LDTSKVENMY
-164 EASGLTN
+164 
-171 LDLSKWD
+171 
-178 TSKVWSMSSMFSGAS
+178 SMFS
-193 GLMNLDIGKWN
+193 
-204 TSQVT
+204 
-209 NMKDMFFRARGLT
+209 R
-222 NLDVGK
+222 
-228 WDTSKVTNMEYMF
+228 
-241 AGASGLTNLD
+241 
-251 VGKWDTSKVSSMR
+251 
-264 SMFEGARGLTNL
+264 
-276 DVGKWNTSKVSSMRS
+276 
-291 MFALASGLMNLD
+291 
-303 IGKWDTSQVTDMS
+303 
-316 DMFRG
+316 
-321 VRTNLDIGKW
+321 
-331 DTSQVTDMH
+331 
-340 WMFSGASDLTNL
+340 
-352 DIGKWDTSK
+352 
-361 VTDMSGMFRLASGLT
+361 
-376 NLDLSRWDT
+376 
-385 SKVTNMNW
+385 
-393 MFSGASGLTNLDIG
+393 
-407 KWNTSKVR
+407 
-415 TMWNMFEGASG
+415 
-426 LTNLD
+426 
-431 IGKWDTSQVTDMGSM
+431 
-446 FEGAS
+446 
-451 SLTNLDIGKWDTS
+451 
-464 QVTNMS
+464 
-470 DMFSGARGL
+470 ARGL

-488 TSKVRNMWGMFNEAS
+488 TSKVTRMDRMFVGARGLTNLDIGGWDTSQVTNMGGMFLSASGLTKLDIGNWNTGKVTNMGGMFSGASGLTKLDIGNWNTGKVTEMDWMFSSASGLTNLDIGKWDTSKVTSMVAMFEEARGLTNLDIGKWDTSKVTSMIAMFSEAS

-510 GKWDTSQVTDMFYM
+510 GKWDTSQVTNMRWM
-524 FKGASGL
+524 FKGASSL
-531 TRLDIGKWNTSQ
+531 TNLEIGKWNTSQ
-543 VTAMNS
+543 VTNMGE
-549 MFEGASSLTNLDIG
+549 MFDEASGLTNLDIG
-563 KWDTSQ
+563 KWDTSK
-569 VTAMRS
+569 VTDMRS
-575 MFEGASGLTNLDVSK
+575 MFSRARGLTSLDIGNWDTSQVEDMSDMFRYVRGLTNLDVSK
-590 WDVSNVKYISDMF
+590 WDVSNVKYMSDMF
-603 SRTPNLVNV
+603 SGTPNLVNV
-612 NTGENLKLIEALV
+612 NTGENLKMIEALV
-625 EAKGDNIRWIREDK
+625 EAKGDNIRWVREDK

-681 SIEALDNKTNETITL
+681 SIEALDSKMNETITL

-704 GYKFLGWSKTQDGEV
+704 GYKFLGWSKTQDGEI
-719 VTDKVNLANP
+719 VTNKVNLANP

-771 IEGRAGEKEVVT
+771 IEGKVGEKEVVT

-796 PVVTENEVRPMTP
+796 PVVTEKEIRPMTP

-888 ITETKE
+888 TTETKE

-930 FNEKPKEVKGYRY
+930 FNEKPKEVKGYKY
-943 TGKEEVDGEG
+943 TGKEEVDVDG

-974 VEEPKPFAGGVNAGE
+974 VEEAKPFAGGVNPA
-989 AEVREELKPFEG
+989 
-1001 GVNPVE
+1001 E

-1013 LKPFAGGVNPAE
+1013 LKPFEGGVNPAE

-1040 VGDYVPPII
+1040 VGDYVPPMIV
-1049 DKKEF
+1049 KKEF
-1054 LGGVNSAES
+1054 MGGVNAGEAEIREELKPFEGGVNLVES
-1063 VVTEEPKPF
+1063 VVTEELKPF
-1072 EGGVNPAESVV
+1072 KGGVNPAESVV
-1083 TEEQKPFAGGVNPVE
+1083 TEEA
-1098 SVVKEELKPFAGGVN
+1098 
-1113 PAESVVK
+1113 
-1120 EELKPFEG
+1120 KPFEG
-1128 GVNPVESVVTE
+1128 GVNPAESVVTE

-1157 ELKPFEGGVN
+1157 ELKPFAGGVNPVESVVTEELKPFEGGVNPVESVVTEEPKPFEGGVN
-1167 SEVASASEELPELK
+1167 SEVSSASEELSELK

-1239 DKRDIAETQVL
+1239 DKRDISQTQVL
-1250 DDNISQSKDVEDKK
+1250 DDNISQSKKVEDKK

-1269 EKSLPKTGET
+1269 EKILPKTGET

-1288 MLLAAT
+1288 VLLAAT
-1294 MVLTRRKIQK
+1294 MMLTRRKIQK

>member
-55 QPEGNVI
+55 QPEGNLI

-83 VEGKDTLTNYGKIH
+83 VEGKDTLTSNGKIDI
-97 LPSWKEK
+97 PSWKEK

-120 PVDSSYLFTGGM
+120 PVDSSYLFGGD
-132 SNNFP
+132 SQTWDYFP
-137 KKLSNLSYVDASK
+137 KKLSNLAYIDASK
-150 LDTSKVESMDSMFE
+150 LDTSKVENMM
-164 EASGLTN
+164 
-171 LDLSKWD
+171 
-178 TSKVWSMSSMFSGAS
+178 SMFSGAS
-193 GLMNLDIGKWN
+193 GLTSLDIGKWDTSKVTNMSGMFYKASGLTNLDIGKWN

-209 NMKDMFFRARGLT
+209 NMMWMFEEARGL
-222 NLDVGK
+222 
-228 WDTSKVTNMEYMF
+228 M
-241 AGASGLTNLD
+241 
-251 VGKWDTSKVSSMR
+251 
-264 SMFEGARGLTNL
+264 
-276 DVGKWNTSKVSSMRS
+276 
-291 MFALASGLMNLD
+291 
-303 IGKWDTSQVTDMS
+303 
-316 DMFRG
+316 
-321 VRTNLDIGKW
+321 
-331 DTSQVTDMH
+331 
-340 WMFSGASDLTNL
+340 NL

-361 VTDMSGMFRLASGLT
+361 VTDMSVMFGR
-376 NLDLSRWDT
+376 
-385 SKVTNMNW
+385 
-393 MFSGASGLTNLDIG
+393 ASGLTNLDIG
-407 KWNTSKVR
+407 KWNTS
-415 TMWNMFEGASG
+415 
-426 LTNLD
+426 
-431 IGKWDTSQVTDMGSM
+431 QVTDMDAM
-446 FEGAS
+446 FLRAS
-451 SLTNLDIGKWDTS
+451 SLTNLDIEKWDTS
-464 QVTNMS
+464 KVRSMRS
-470 DMFSGARGL
+470 MFAGARGL

-488 TSKVRNMWGMFNEAS
+488 TSKVTNMWRMFSGAE

-510 GKWDTSQVTDMFYM
+510 GKWDTSQVTNML
-524 FKGASGL
+524 G
-531 TRLDIGKWNTSQ
+531 
-543 VTAMNS
+543 
-549 MFEGASSLTNLDIG
+549 MFEEAINLTNLDIG

-569 VTAMRS
+569 VTNMRY
-575 MFEGASGLTNLDVSK
+575 MFSGARGLTNLDVSK
-590 WDVSNVKYISDMF
+590 WDVSKVEDMWKMF
-603 SRTPNLVNV
+603 SNTSNLVNV
-612 NTGENLKLIEALV
+612 NTGENLKMIEALV
-625 EAKGDNIRWIREDK
+625 EAKGDNIRWVREDK

-681 SIEALDNKTNETITL
+681 SIEALDSKMNETITL

-704 GYKFLGWSKTQDGEV
+704 GYKFLGWSKTQDGEI
-719 VTDKVNLANP
+719 VTDRVNLANP

-771 IEGRAGEKEVVT
+771 IEGKVGEKEVVT

-796 PVVTENEVRPMTP
+796 PVVTEKEIRPMTP

-826 DDVIKST
+826 DDVIKSII
-833 TTYKVNPSTGEIS
+833 TYKVNPSTGEIS

-873 IKEITKYILNEKTGE
+873 IKEITKYNLNEKTGE
-888 ITETKE
+888 TTETKE

-906 QEELPKLKV
+906 QEGLSELKV

-930 FNEKPKEVKGYRY
+930 FNEKPKEVKGYKY

-974 VEEPKPFAGGVNAGE
+974 VEEPKPFE
-989 AEVREELKPFEG
+989 
-1001 GVNPVE
+1001 
-1007 SVVTEE
+1007 
-1013 LKPFAGGVNPAE
+1013 GGVNPAE
-1025 SVVTEEL
+1025 SVVTEE
-1032 KPKVELST
+1032 PKTFE
-1040 VGDYVPPII
+1040 
-1049 DKKEF
+1049 
-1054 LGGVNSAES
+1054 GGVNSAES

-1072 EGGVNPAESVV
+1072 EGGVNPVESVV
-1083 TEEQKPFAGGVNPVE
+1083 TEEPKPFEGGVNPVE
-1098 SVVKEELKPFAGGVN
+1098 SVVTEE
-1113 PAESVVK
+1113 S
-1120 EELKPFEG
+1120 KPFEG

-1139 ELKPLEG
+1139 ELKPFEG

-1157 ELKPFEGGVN
+1157 ELKPFEGGVNSAESVVTEELKPFEGGVNPAESVVTEELKPFEGGVNPAESVVTEELKPFEGGVNSGEAAVREELKPYEGGVN

-1181 VAILKDTEGNV
+1181 VAILKDKEGNV

-1200 KPKELKGYRYTGK
+1200 KPKELKGYRYTEK
-1213 EEIDGEGNKIY
+1213 EEVDGEGNKIY

-1239 DKRDIAETQVL
+1239 DKRDIAETQSL
-1250 DDNISQSKDVEDKK
+1250 DDNISQSKNVENKK

-1269 EKSLPKTGET
+1269 EKILPKTGET
-1279 PVGHGVLGG
+1279 PAGHGVLGG

-1294 MVLTRRKIQK
+1294 IMLTRRKIHK

>member
-83 VEGKDTLTNYGKIH
+83 VEGKDTLTNNGKMD

-120 PVDSSYLFTGGM
+120 PVNSSYLFTGDRL
-132 SNNFP
+132 NWEDFP
-137 KKLSNLSYVDASK
+137 KKLSNLSYIDASK
-150 LDTSKVESMDSMFE
+150 LDTSKVWSMNSMFE
-164 EASGLTN
+164 GASGLTN
-171 LDLSKWD
+171 LDLSRWDTSQVSSMRSMFLGASDLTNLDIGGWDTSQVTDMGYMFYGARLANLDIGKWD
-178 TSKVWSMSSMFSGAS
+178 TSKVTNMSHMFSFSGES

-209 NMKDMFFRARGLT
+209 NM
-222 NLDVGK
+222 N
-228 WDTSKVTNMEYMF
+228 
-241 AGASGLTNLD
+241 
-251 VGKWDTSKVSSMR
+251 
-264 SMFEGARGLTNL
+264 SMFLGAR
-276 DVGKWNTSKVSSMRS
+276 S
-291 MFALASGLMNLD
+291 LM
-303 IGKWDTSQVTDMS
+303 
-316 DMFRG
+316 
-321 VRTNLDIGKW
+321 
-331 DTSQVTDMH
+331 
-340 WMFSGASDLTNL
+340 
-352 DIGKWDTSK
+352 
-361 VTDMSGMFRLASGLT
+361 
-376 NLDLSRWDT
+376 
-385 SKVTNMNW
+385 
-393 MFSGASGLTNLDIG
+393 NLDIG
-407 KWNTSKVR
+407 KWNTSRV
-415 TMWNMFEGASG
+415 TNMWGMFEGASG

-431 IGKWDTSQVTDMGSM
+431 IGKWDTSKVTLMG
-446 FEGAS
+446 
-451 SLTNLDIGKWDTS
+451 N
-464 QVTNMS
+464 
-470 DMFSGARGL
+470 MFS
-479 TNLDIGKWD
+479 N
-488 TSKVRNMWGMFNEAS
+488 
-503 GLTNLDI
+503 
-510 GKWDTSQVTDMFYM
+510 
-524 FKGASGL
+524 
-531 TRLDIGKWNTSQ
+531 
-543 VTAMNS
+543 
-549 MFEGASSLTNLDIG
+549 
-563 KWDTSQ
+563 
-569 VTAMRS
+569 
-575 MFEGASGLTNLDVSK
+575 
-590 WDVSNVKYISDMF
+590 
-603 SRTPNLVNV
+603 TPNLVNV
-612 NTGENLKLIEALV
+612 NTGENLKVIEALV
-625 EAKGDNIRWIREDK
+625 EEKGDNISWVREDK
-639 TYGPYTSKELYEMYK
+639 TYGPYTSKELYEKYK
-654 ANPSALA
+654 ANPSVLA

-681 SIEALDNKTNETITL
+681 SIKALDSKTNETITL

-704 GYKFLGWSKTQDGEV
+704 GYKFLGWSRTQDGEV

-771 IEGRAGEKEVVT
+771 IEGKAGEKEVVT

-861 KVQIINKKDGTT
+861 KIQIINKKDGTT

-1063 VVTEEPKPF
+1063 VVTEELKPF
-1072 EGGVNPAESVV
+1072 E
-1083 TEEQKPFAGGVNPVE
+1083 GGVNPVE
-1098 SVVKEELKPFAGGVN
+1098 SVVTEEP
-1113 PAESVVK
+1113 
-1120 EELKPFEG
+1120 KPFEG

-1139 ELKPLEG
+1139 ELKPFEG

-1157 ELKPFEGGVN
+1157 EPKPFEGGVNPAESVVTEEPKPFESGVNPEESVVTEELKPFEGGVNPAESVVTEEPKPFEGGVNPAGSVVTEELKPFAGGVN

-1192 LDVLEISA
+1192 LDVLEIPA
-1200 KPKELKGYRYTGK
+1200 KPKELKGYKYTEK
-1213 EEIDGEGNKIY
+1213 EEVDGEGNKIY
-1224 IYEKEKSEVTLGDEK
+1224 IYEKEKSEVTLGDKK

-1250 DDNISQSKDVEDKK
+1250 EDNISQSKKVEDKK

-1269 EKSLPKTGET
+1269 EKILPKTGET

-1288 MLLAAT
+1288 VLLAAT
-1294 MVLTRRKIQK
+1294 MMLTRRKIQK

>member
-70 WELYENGYLLFKP
+70 WELYENGYLLFKS
-83 VEGKDTLTNYGKIH
+83 VEGKDTLTNNGRID

-120 PVDSSYLFTGGM
+120 PVNSSYLFEGNGDIWD
-132 SNNFP
+132 NFP
-137 KKLSNLSYVDASK
+137 KNLSNLSYIDASK
-150 LDTSKVESMDSMFE
+150 LDTSKVENMYSMFSRARGLKNLDLSKWDTSKVTNMAGMFSE
-164 EASGLTN
+164 ARGLENLDLSKWNTSKVTNMGAMFSDTRLTNLDIGGWDTSQVKNMAGMFSEASRLTNLDLSRWDTSQVKNMSNMFRVVRGLTNLDLSRWDTSQVTDMEYMFYGTRLANLDIGKWDTRQVTNMGNMFAGDSDLTNSNIGKWDTSKVTNMEGMFSGARGLTN

-178 TSKVWSMSSMFSGAS
+178 TSKV
-193 GLMNLDIGKWN
+193 
-204 TSQVT
+204 
-209 NMKDMFFRARGLT
+209 KDM
-222 NLDVGK
+222 
-228 WDTSKVTNMEYMF
+228 SYMF
-241 AGASGLTNLD
+241 A
-251 VGKWDTSKVSSMR
+251 
-264 SMFEGARGLTNL
+264 
-276 DVGKWNTSKVSSMRS
+276 
-291 MFALASGLMNLD
+291 
-303 IGKWDTSQVTDMS
+303 
-316 DMFRG
+316 
-321 VRTNLDIGKW
+321 
-331 DTSQVTDMH
+331 
-340 WMFSGASDLTNL
+340 
-352 DIGKWDTSK
+352 
-361 VTDMSGMFRLASGLT
+361 
-376 NLDLSRWDT
+376 
-385 SKVTNMNW
+385 
-393 MFSGASGLTNLDIG
+393 
-407 KWNTSKVR
+407 
-415 TMWNMFEGASG
+415 
-426 LTNLD
+426 
-431 IGKWDTSQVTDMGSM
+431 
-446 FEGAS
+446 
-451 SLTNLDIGKWDTS
+451 
-464 QVTNMS
+464 
-470 DMFSGARGL
+470 GARGL

-488 TSKVRNMWGMFNEAS
+488 TSKVTDMRYMFS
-503 GLTNLDI
+503 GAKDLTN
-510 GKWDTSQVTDMFYM
+510 
-524 FKGASGL
+524 
-531 TRLDIGKWNTSQ
+531 LDIGKWNTSQ
-543 VTAMNS
+543 VMVMES
-549 MFEGASSLTNLDIG
+549 MFSGASSLKT
-563 KWDTSQ
+563 
-569 VTAMRS
+569 
-575 MFEGASGLTNLDVSK
+575 LDVSK
-590 WDVSNVKYISDMF
+590 WDVSNVKYMSDMF

-612 NTGENLKLIEALV
+612 NTGENLKMIEALV
-625 EAKGDNIRWIREDK
+625 EEKGDNIRWVREDK

-681 SIEALDNKTNETITL
+681 SIEALDSKMNETITL

-704 GYKFLGWSKTQDGEV
+704 GYKFLGWSKTQDGEI
-719 VTDKVNLANP
+719 VTDRVNLANP

-771 IEGRAGEKEVVT
+771 IEGKVGEKEVVT

-796 PVVTENEVRPMTP
+796 PVVTEKEIRPMTP

-826 DDVIKST
+826 DDVIKSII
-833 TTYKVNPSTGEIS
+833 TYKVNPSTGEIS

-873 IKEITKYILNEKTGE
+873 IKEITKYNLNEKTGE
-888 ITETKE
+888 TTETKE
-894 VELLAD
+894 IELLAD

-915 AILKDTEGNVLDVLE
+915 AILKDAEGNVLDVLE
-930 FNEKPKEVKGYRY
+930 FNEKPKEVKGYKY

-960 KKVETSKSDDKVPT
+960 KKIETSKSDDKVPT
-974 VEEPKPFAGGVNAGE
+974 VEEPKPFEGGVNP
-989 AEVREELKPFEG
+989 AESVVTEELKPFEG

-1063 VVTEEPKPF
+1063 VVTEE
-1072 EGGVNPAESVV
+1072 
-1083 TEEQKPFAGGVNPVE
+1083 
-1098 SVVKEELKPFAGGVN
+1098 
-1113 PAESVVK
+1113 
-1120 EELKPFEG
+1120 LKPFEG

-1139 ELKPLEG
+1139 EPKPFEG
-1146 GVNPAE
+1146 GVNPAG

-1192 LDVLEISA
+1192 LDVLEIPA

-1239 DKRDIAETQVL
+1239 DKRDISQTQVL
-1250 DDNISQSKDVEDKK
+1250 DDNISQSKNVEDKK
-1264 GEDST
+1264 DEDST
-1269 EKSLPKTGET
+1269 EKILPKTGET

-1288 MLLAAT
+1288 VLLAAT
-1294 MVLTRRKIQK
+1294 MMLTRRKIQK

>member
-83 VEGKDTLTNYGKIH
+83 VEGKDTLTNNGRMD

-120 PVDSSYLFTGGM
+120 PVNSSYLFEGDGNWYIF
-132 SNNFP
+132 SKN
-137 KKLSNLSYVDASK
+137 LSNLSYIDASK
-150 LDTSKVESMDSMFE
+150 LDTSKVENMNSMFY
-164 EASGLTN
+164 
-171 LDLSKWD
+171 
-178 TSKVWSMSSMFSGAS
+178 GA
-193 GLMNLDIGKWN
+193 
-204 TSQVT
+204 
-209 NMKDMFFRARGLT
+209 
-222 NLDVGK
+222 
-228 WDTSKVTNMEYMF
+228 E
-241 AGASGLTNLD
+241 
-251 VGKWDTSKVSSMR
+251 
-264 SMFEGARGLTNL
+264 
-276 DVGKWNTSKVSSMRS
+276 
-291 MFALASGLMNLD
+291 GLMNLD
-303 IGKWDTSQVTDMS
+303 IGKWDTSKVTNMENMFFVAEGLTNLDIGKWNTSKVTDMTG
-316 DMFRG
+316 MFSRASAL
-321 VRTNLDIGKW
+321 TNLDIGKW
-331 DTSQVTDMH
+331 DTRQVTKMRYMFNGAYSLTNLDIGKLDTSKVTDMTG
-340 WMFSGASDLTNL
+340 MFSVASRLTNL

-361 VTDMSGMFRLASGLT
+361 VTH
-376 NLDLSRWDT
+376 
-385 SKVTNMNW
+385 MNS
-393 MFSGASGLTNLDIG
+393 MFSGA
-407 KWNTSKVR
+407 R
-415 TMWNMFEGASG
+415 
-426 LTNLD
+426 
-431 IGKWDTSQVTDMGSM
+431 
-446 FEGAS
+446 

-464 QVTNMS
+464 QVTNMEF
-470 DMFSGARGL
+470 MFSGARGL

-488 TSKVRNMWGMFNEAS
+488 TSKVSSMRSMFN
-503 GLTNLDI
+503 
-510 GKWDTSQVTDMFYM
+510 
-524 FKGASGL
+524 
-531 TRLDIGKWNTSQ
+531 
-543 VTAMNS
+543 
-549 MFEGASSLTNLDIG
+549 GASSLTNLDIG
-563 KWDTSQ
+563 KWDTSK
-569 VTAMRS
+569 VTNMSAMFR
-575 MFEGASGLTNLDVSK
+575 EASGLTNLDLSKWDTSKVTDMSDMFRGVSVTNLDIGEWDTSQVTQMTSMFYEAENLMNLDVSK
-590 WDVSNVKYISDMF
+590 WDVSKVEDMRKMF
-603 SRTPNLVNV
+603 SNTPNLVNV

-625 EAKGDNIRWIREDK
+625 EAKDENIRWIREDK
-639 TYGPYTSKELYEMYK
+639 TYGPYTSKELYEKYK
-654 ANPSALA
+654 ANPSVLA
-661 GRWVLGK
+661 GRWVLGNK
-668 NSYTINFNSDTGE
+668 WYTINFE
-681 SIEALDNKTNETITL
+681 SGTNEDLVSVTGINNKDLTL

-743 NITKQNKPI
+743 NITKQSKPI

-771 IEGRAGEKEVVT
+771 IEGKAGEKEVVT

-796 PVVTENEVRPMTP
+796 PVVTEKEVRPMTP

-826 DDVIKST
+826 DDIIKST
-833 TTYKVNPSTGEIS
+833 TTYKANPSTGETS

-888 ITETKE
+888 TTETKE

-906 QEELPKLKV
+906 QEGLSELKV
-915 AILKDTEGNVLDVLE
+915 AILKDIEGNVLDVLE
-930 FNEKPKEVKGYRY
+930 FNEKPKEVKGYKY

-960 KKVETSKSDDKVPT
+960 KKVEISKSDDKVPT
-974 VEEPKPFAGGVNAGE
+974 VEEPKPFAGGVNP
-989 AEVREELKPFEG
+989 AESVVTEEPKPFEGGVNPAESVVTEELKPFEG
-1001 GVNPVE
+1001 GVN
-1007 SVVTEE
+1007 S
-1013 LKPFAGGVNPAE
+1013 AE

-1040 VGDYVPPII
+1040 VGDYVPPRI

-1072 EGGVNPAESVV
+1072 EGGVNPVESVV
-1083 TEEQKPFAGGVNPVE
+1083 TEEPKPFEGGVNPAESVVKEELKSFAGGVNPEESVVTEELKPFEGGVNPVKSVVTEEPKSFAGGVNPVE
-1098 SVVKEELKPFAGGVN
+1098 SVVTEELKPFAGGVN

-1120 EELKPFEG
+1120 EELKPFES
-1128 GVNPVESVVTE
+1128 GVNSVESAVTE

-1146 GVNPAE
+1146 GVNSEEAA
-1152 SVVTE
+1152 VRE
-1157 ELKPFEGGVN
+1157 ELKPYEGGVN
-1167 SEVASASEELPELK
+1167 SEVASASEKLPELK

-1200 KPKELKGYRYTGK
+1200 KPKELKGYRYTEK
-1213 EEIDGEGNKIY
+1213 EEVDGEGNKIY

-1239 DKRDIAETQVL
+1239 DKRDIAETQGL
-1250 DDNISQSKDVEDKK
+1250 DDNISQSKNVENKK

-1269 EKSLPKTGET
+1269 ERILPKTGET
-1279 PVGHGVLGG
+1279 PAGHGVLGG

-1294 MVLTRRKIQK
+1294 IMLTRRKKQK

>member
-70 WELYENGYLLFKP
+70 WELYENGYLLFKS
-83 VEGKDTLTNYGKIH
+83 VEGKDTLTNNGRID

-120 PVDSSYLFTGGM
+120 PVNSSYLFEGNGDIWD
-132 SNNFP
+132 NFP
-137 KKLSNLSYVDASK
+137 KNLSNLSYIDASK
-150 LDTSKVESMDSMFE
+150 LDTSKVENMYSMFSRARGLKNLDLSKWDTSKVTNMAGMFSE
-164 EASGLTN
+164 ARGLENLDLSKWNTSKVTNMGAMFSDTRLTNLDIGGWDTSQVKNMAGMFSEASRLTNLDLSRWDTSQVKNMSNMFRVVRGLTNLDLSRWDTSQVTDMEYMFYGTRLANLDIGKWDTRQVTNMGNMFAGDSDLTNSNIGKWDTSKVTNMEGMFSGARGLTN

-178 TSKVWSMSSMFSGAS
+178 TSKV
-193 GLMNLDIGKWN
+193 
-204 TSQVT
+204 
-209 NMKDMFFRARGLT
+209 KDM
-222 NLDVGK
+222 
-228 WDTSKVTNMEYMF
+228 SYMF
-241 AGASGLTNLD
+241 A
-251 VGKWDTSKVSSMR
+251 
-264 SMFEGARGLTNL
+264 
-276 DVGKWNTSKVSSMRS
+276 
-291 MFALASGLMNLD
+291 
-303 IGKWDTSQVTDMS
+303 
-316 DMFRG
+316 
-321 VRTNLDIGKW
+321 
-331 DTSQVTDMH
+331 
-340 WMFSGASDLTNL
+340 
-352 DIGKWDTSK
+352 
-361 VTDMSGMFRLASGLT
+361 
-376 NLDLSRWDT
+376 
-385 SKVTNMNW
+385 
-393 MFSGASGLTNLDIG
+393 
-407 KWNTSKVR
+407 
-415 TMWNMFEGASG
+415 
-426 LTNLD
+426 
-431 IGKWDTSQVTDMGSM
+431 
-446 FEGAS
+446 
-451 SLTNLDIGKWDTS
+451 
-464 QVTNMS
+464 
-470 DMFSGARGL
+470 GARGL

-488 TSKVRNMWGMFNEAS
+488 TSKVTDMRYMFS
-503 GLTNLDI
+503 GAKDLTN
-510 GKWDTSQVTDMFYM
+510 
-524 FKGASGL
+524 
-531 TRLDIGKWNTSQ
+531 LDIGKWNTSQ
-543 VTAMNS
+543 VMVMES
-549 MFEGASSLTNLDIG
+549 MFSGASSLKT
-563 KWDTSQ
+563 
-569 VTAMRS
+569 
-575 MFEGASGLTNLDVSK
+575 LDVSK
-590 WDVSNVKYISDMF
+590 WDVSNVKYMSDMF

-612 NTGENLKLIEALV
+612 NTGENLKMIEALV
-625 EAKGDNIRWIREDK
+625 EEKGDNIRWVREDK

-681 SIEALDNKTNETITL
+681 SIEALDSKMNETITL

-704 GYKFLGWSKTQDGEV
+704 GYKFLGWSKTQDGEI
-719 VTDKVNLANP
+719 VTDRVNLANP

-771 IEGRAGEKEVVT
+771 IEGKVGEKEVVT

-796 PVVTENEVRPMTP
+796 PVVTEKEIRPMTP

-826 DDVIKST
+826 DDVIKSII
-833 TTYKVNPSTGEIS
+833 TYKVNPSTGEIS

-873 IKEITKYILNEKTGE
+873 IKEITKYNLNEKTGE
-888 ITETKE
+888 TTETKE
-894 VELLAD
+894 IELLAD

-915 AILKDTEGNVLDVLE
+915 AILKDAEGNVLDVLE
-930 FNEKPKEVKGYRY
+930 FNEKPKEVKGYKY

-960 KKVETSKSDDKVPT
+960 KKIETSKSDDKVPT
-974 VEEPKPFAGGVNAGE
+974 VEEPKPFEGGVNP
-989 AEVREELKPFEG
+989 AESVVTEELKPFEG

-1063 VVTEEPKPF
+1063 VVTEE
-1072 EGGVNPAESVV
+1072 
-1083 TEEQKPFAGGVNPVE
+1083 
-1098 SVVKEELKPFAGGVN
+1098 
-1113 PAESVVK
+1113 
-1120 EELKPFEG
+1120 
-1128 GVNPVESVVTE
+1128 
-1139 ELKPLEG
+1139 
-1146 GVNPAE
+1146 
-1152 SVVTE
+1152 
-1157 ELKPFEGGVN
+1157 LKPFEGGVN

-1192 LDVLEISA
+1192 LDVLEIPA

-1239 DKRDIAETQVL
+1239 DKRDISQTQVL
-1250 DDNISQSKDVEDKK
+1250 DDNISQSKNVEDKK
-1264 GEDST
+1264 DENST
-1269 EKSLPKTGET
+1269 EKILPKTGET

-1288 MLLAAT
+1288 VLLAAT
-1294 MVLTRRKIQK
+1294 MMLTRRKIQK